1 MSLAILDQI
10 QTLDVDSRAT
20 FAEAGKPFTDSQ
32 KSVRDNLGG
41 KVPPLPSS
49 DLTSSFDQVTQPIT
63 SNPIEIP
70 TAPFSVA
77 EIQTQITGKLGDIS
91 RINIDTLPQ
100 SIPTNPGA
108 DTFKGLAV
116 TDQVNSSL
124 SSLTSSITG
133 NANFGQLGI
142 PKNQSTLFDKFQEF
156 INNAQAFPGKFL
168 DAIIKAF
175 KNFIDKLSNPDEWLD
190 RLISEASTEIFDKQ
204 IQELNYILP
213 NGAIQLYTLQLD
225 KQTQLYKEYQ
235 DFLKSLDTKNLS
247 SPKIID
253 FRKKIKSYLS
263 EVESQ
268 GKQIDLAVKK
278 FKSFDIDE
286 FSTRLANLP
295 NSGGRPIE
303 TLSRIFQGIED
314 FVNSLKERITTVTEQ
329 LKTFITKIQDLI
341 NQAITKVSEI
351 GNKIFKAIADKIE
364 QAGKALDQVQAY
376 LTNTINKLADFVQQ
390 TVAKSGE
397 IVKPLKQAI
406 NQFAT
411 AAVQGIETVAQQIKQ
426 TTKTIEKSLD
436 EVNKKITTELSQE
449 QLKAKIK
456 ELLGKVTG
464 VLQSQTVKDALN
476 KADQG
481 IDQVVAALQKVSL
494 KPAFQLAVTQTNK
507 LELELKKI
515 DVSTMGTAQKT
526 ALKVG
531 VKILQEIDVPSVV
544 NPELTAAFDSLLDP
558 VVGLVNS
565 IQKEIKQV
573 DEQVKSFAPGTLVKT
588 FLDRY
593 IQSLVTELNKYK
605 PSVLLETVKQLYD
618 TLLEK
623 LEILNPNQLLKRL
636 QELYDKLLAVVDS
649 LSPEKLT
656 QFLTGKLNALKGILD
671 NLPVEQ
677 LINKVIE
684 AIGDV
689 KKLLGGLGLDNVLNS
704 GFWQTLEE
712 ILSLNLQEQIQQVD
726 TIKAKIIERVNNIDE
741 TKLIAALTS
750 LRANLTDYATDPSI
764 AISNAKNKLNQAW
777 DNYQEAAKNF
787 TTQWEQTKPLLDDFN
802 PSPELAVDY
811 RDLLTRMTNL
821 SKTLVTAKVTNDP
834 TKKDITPSSTPTR
847 EKLDNLLTSATV
859 RSDEQIIADLK
870 KVIPNENEIESQL
883 TGPVKRILS
892 TLDEIL
898 AQPRTVLAE
907 IKKVIQRLQS
917 APTEIANILKNLTA
931 DFGKLIRDSI
941 NKVKTAIDGTVNK
954 VINSLEEI
962 YNDIRNKLKELRPLQ
977 ILNTFYDV
985 SDFKGGTVANLLT
998 KLRRKDPLDAVSAY
1012 FWTTLDKTP
1021 GVLAL
1026 LENADPNQPGTQ
1038 KALFNAL
1045 NKLLTDVNFYGA
1057 ERFKLVAENLPQEAK
1072 DLIAKPQRDEL
1083 ETIRL
1088 NRLLLETAYP
1098 QEIILSLQ
1106 SIYPFFLGKLKD
1118 IYPTE
1123 IVKQLDQLHAN
1134 IVKLI
1139 LDIPKALEGALNDEY
1154 QKVLAAYQ
1162 EISQKI
1168 DRIFKALIERLYG
1181 LKSEL
1186 GIGLEDVSDA
1196 YERLLVAIPV

>member
-10 QTLDVDSRAT
+10 QTLDVDSQAT

-32 KSVRDNLGG
+32 KLVKDNLG
-41 KVPPLPSS
+41 VTFTAVPSS
-49 DLTSSFDQVTQPIT
+49 DLNNSFDQVTKQIN

-70 TAPFSVA
+70 TAPFSVG
-77 EIQTQITGKLGDIS
+77 EIQTQVTGKLGDIS
-91 RINIDTLPQ
+91 SISIDTLTQ

-124 SSLTSSITG
+124 SNLTSSITG

-142 PKNQSTLFDKFQEF
+142 TKNQSTPFDEFQEF
-156 INNAQAFPGKFL
+156 LNNAQAFPGKVL

-190 RLISEASTEIFDKQ
+190 RLSSDALTEIFVEQ

-213 NGAIQLYTLQLD
+213 NGAIQLYTLQLNQ
-225 KQTQLYKEYQ
+225 QTQLYKDYQ
-235 DFLKSLDTKNLS
+235 NFLKSLNPKNLS
-247 SPKIID
+247 RPKIIPL
-253 FRKKIKSYLS
+253 RQQIKSWLS
-263 EVESQ
+263 EVNSQ
-268 GKQIDLAVKK
+268 EEQIDLAIKNLN
-278 FKSFDIDE
+278 SFDIDK
-286 FSTRLANLP
+286 FSTLLANLP
-295 NSGGRPIE
+295 NSGGGQIE
-303 TLSRIFQGIED
+303 TLSKMFQGIEN

-329 LKTFITKIQDLI
+329 LKTFIAKIQDLI

-351 GNKIFKAIADKIE
+351 GNKILKAIADKIE

-376 LTNTINKLADFVQQ
+376 LTNTIDKLVDFVEQ
-390 TVAKSGE
+390 TAAKSDE

-406 NQFAT
+406 NQFANT
-411 AAVQGIETVAQQIKQ
+411 AVQGIETVAQQIKQ
-426 TTKTIEKSLD
+426 TTQTIEKSLD

-464 VLQSQTVKDALN
+464 VLQSQPVKDALN

-481 IDQVVAALQKVSL
+481 IDQVVDALQKVSL
-494 KPAFQLAVTQTNK
+494 EPAFQLAVTQTNK
-507 LELELKKI
+507 LEVDLKKI
-515 DVSTMGTAQKT
+515 DISTMGTAQKT

-531 VKILQEIDVPSVV
+531 VKILQEIDVPGVV

-558 VVGLVNS
+558 VVGLVDS
-565 IQKEIKQV
+565 IQGEIKQV

-588 FLDRY
+588 FLDPY

-605 PSVLLETVKQLYD
+605 PSVLLETVKQLYE

-623 LEILNPNQLLKRL
+623 LEILNPNQLLERL
-636 QELYDKLLAVVDS
+636 EELYQKLLAVVDS

-656 QFLTGKLNALKGILD
+656 QFLTEKLNALKSILD

-689 KKLLGGLGLDNVLNS
+689 EKLLSGLGLDNVLNS

-726 TIKAKIIERVNNIDE
+726 TIKAKILERVNNIDE

-750 LRANLTDYATDPSI
+750 LRANLTNYATDPNI
-764 AISNAKNKLNQAW
+764 AISNAKNELNQAW
-777 DNYQEAAKNF
+777 NNYQKASEDF
-787 TTQWEQTKPLLDDFN
+787 TAEWNRSKPLLDNFN
-802 PSPELAVDY
+802 PPAEFAVDY
-811 RDLLTRMTNL
+811 RDLLTRMTAL
-821 SKTLVTAKVTNDP
+821 RQRLVTAKVNNDP
-834 TKKDITPSSTPTR
+834 SIKELTPSSTPTKK
-847 EKLDNLLTSATV
+847 KLDNLLKSATA

-870 KVIPNENEIESQL
+870 KVIPNEIESQL
-883 TGPVKRILS
+883 TGPLKRILS
-892 TLDEIL
+892 SLDEIL
-898 AQPRTVLAE
+898 AQPRTILAE

-917 APTEIANILKNLTA
+917 APTEIANILKTLTT
-931 DFGKLIRDSI
+931 DFGKIIRDSI

-954 VINSLEEI
+954 VIDSLETI
-962 YNDIRNKLKELRPLQ
+962 YNDIRNKLKELRPLL
-977 ILNTFYDV
+977 ILNSFYDV
-985 SDFKGGTVANLLT
+985 SDFKGGTVVNILT
-998 KLRRKDPLDAVSAY
+998 KLRRKEPLDAVSAY
-1012 FWTTLDKTP
+1012 FWTTLNETQK
-1021 GVLAL
+1021 AL

-1045 NKLLTDVNFYGA
+1045 NKLLTDVNFYGT

-1072 DLIAKPQRDEL
+1072 DLIAKPQRSEL
-1083 ETIRL
+1083 ETTRL
-1088 NRLLLETAYP
+1088 NRLLLETAYS

-1123 IVKQLDQLHAN
+1123 IVNKLDELHAN

-1154 QKVLAAYQ
+1154 QKVVAAYQ
-1162 EISQKI
+1162 EIRQKI

-1181 LKSEL
+1181 LESEL

-1196 YERLLVAIPV
+1196 YRSLLVAIPV

>member
-10 QTLDVDSRAT
+10 QTLDVDSQAT

-49 DLTSSFDQVTQPIT
+49 DLTSSFDQVTQQIT

-91 RINIDTLPQ
+91 SISIDTLTQ

-124 SSLTSSITG
+124 SNLTSSITG

-142 PKNQSTLFDKFQEF
+142 PKNQSTPFDEFQEF
-156 INNAQAFPGKFL
+156 LNNAQAFPGKVL

-190 RLISEASTEIFDKQ
+190 RLSSDALTEIFVEQ
-204 IQELNYILP
+204 IQELNYMLP
-213 NGAIQLYTLQLD
+213 NGAIQLYTLQLNQ
-225 KQTQLYKEYQ
+225 QTQLYKDYQ
-235 DFLKSLDTKNLS
+235 NFLKSLDAKNLS
-247 SPKIID
+247 RTKIIPL
-253 FRKKIKSYLS
+253 RQQIKIWLS
-263 EVESQ
+263 EVNSQ
-268 GKQIDLAVKK
+268 GEQIDLAVKNLN
-278 FKSFDIDE
+278 SFDIDK
-286 FSTRLANLP
+286 FSTLLANLP
-295 NSGGRPIE
+295 NSGGGQIE
-303 TLSRIFQGIED
+303 TLSKMFQGIEN

-376 LTNTINKLADFVQQ
+376 LTDTINKLVDFVEQ
-390 TVAKSGE
+390 TAAKSDE

-406 NQFAT
+406 NQFANT
-411 AAVQGIETVAQQIKQ
+411 AVQGIETVAQQIKQ
-426 TTKTIEKSLD
+426 TTDKITESLD

-464 VLQSQTVKDALN
+464 VLQSQPVKDALN

-494 KPAFQLAVTQTNK
+494 EPAFQLAVTQTNK
-507 LELELKKI
+507 LEVELKKI

-531 VKILQEIDVPSVV
+531 VKILQEIDVPGVV

-558 VVGLVNS
+558 VVGLVDS
-565 IQKEIKQV
+565 IQGEIKQV

-588 FLDRY
+588 FLDPY

-605 PSVLLETVKQLYD
+605 PSVLLETVKQLYE

-623 LEILNPNQLLKRL
+623 LEILNPNQLLERL
-636 QELYDKLLAVVDS
+636 EELYEKLLAVVDS

-656 QFLTGKLNALKGILD
+656 KFLTEKLNALKGILD

-689 KKLLGGLGLDNVLNS
+689 EKLLGGLGLDNVLNS

-750 LRANLTDYATDPSI
+750 LRANLTNYATDPNI
-764 AISNAKNKLNQAW
+764 AISNAKNELNQAW

-787 TTQWEQTKPLLDDFN
+787 TTQWEQTKPLLDNFN
-802 PSPELAVDY
+802 PPPELAVDY
-811 RDLLTRMTNL
+811 RDLLTRMTDL
-821 SKTLVTAKVTNDP
+821 RQRLVTAKVTNDP

-870 KVIPNENEIESQL
+870 KVIPNEIESQL

-954 VINSLEEI
+954 VIDSLEKI
-962 YNDIRNKLKELRPLQ
+962 YNDIRNKLKELRPLL
-977 ILNTFYDV
+977 ILNSFYDV

-998 KLRRKDPLDAVSAY
+998 KLRRKEPLDAVSAY
-1012 FWTTLDKTP
+1012 FWTTLNETQK
-1021 GVLAL
+1021 AL
-1026 LENADPNQPGTQ
+1026 LENGDPNHTGTRT
-1038 KALFNAL
+1038 ALFNAL

-1072 DLIAKPQRDEL
+1072 DLIAKPQRSEL

-1088 NRLLLETAYP
+1088 NRLLLETAHP

-1123 IVKQLDQLHAN
+1123 IVKKLDQLHAN

-1154 QKVLAAYQ
+1154 QKVVAAYQ
-1162 EISQKI
+1162 EIRQKI

-1181 LKSEL
+1181 LESEL

-1196 YERLLVAIPV
+1196 YRRLLVAIPV

>member
-10 QTLDVDSRAT
+10 QTLDVDSQAT

-32 KSVRDNLGG
+32 KLVKDNLGG
-41 KVPPLPSS
+41 KVTPLPSS
-49 DLTSSFDQVTQPIT
+49 DLTNSFDQVTQEIT
-63 SNPIEIP
+63 RNPIEIP
-70 TAPFSVA
+70 TAPFSVG
-77 EIQTQITGKLGDIS
+77 EIQTQVTGKLGDIS
-91 RINIDTLPQ
+91 SISIDTLTQ

-124 SSLTSSITG
+124 SNLTSSITG

-142 PKNQSTLFDKFQEF
+142 TKNQSTPFDEFQEF
-156 INNAQAFPGKFL
+156 LNNAQAFPGKVL

-190 RLISEASTEIFDKQ
+190 RLSSDALTEIFVEQ

-213 NGAIQLYTLQLD
+213 NGAIQLYTLQLNQ
-225 KQTQLYKEYQ
+225 QTQLYKDYQ
-235 DFLKSLDTKNLS
+235 NFLKSLNPKNLS
-247 SPKIID
+247 RPKIIPL
-253 FRKKIKSYLS
+253 RQQIKSWLS
-263 EVESQ
+263 EVNSQ
-268 GKQIDLAVKK
+268 EEQIDLAIKNLN
-278 FKSFDIDE
+278 SFDIDK
-286 FSTRLANLP
+286 FSTLLANLP
-295 NSGGRPIE
+295 NSGGGQIE
-303 TLSRIFQGIED
+303 TLSKMFQGIEN

-329 LKTFITKIQDLI
+329 LKTFIAKIQDLI

-351 GNKIFKAIADKIE
+351 GNKILKAIADKIE

-376 LTNTINKLADFVQQ
+376 LTNTIDKLVDFVEQ
-390 TVAKSGE
+390 TAAKSDE

-406 NQFAT
+406 NQFANT
-411 AAVQGIETVAQQIKQ
+411 AVQGIETVAQQIKQ
-426 TTKTIEKSLD
+426 TTQTIEKSLD

-464 VLQSQTVKDALN
+464 VLQSQPVKDALN

-481 IDQVVAALQKVSL
+481 IEQVVAALQKVSL
-494 KPAFQLAVTQTNK
+494 EPAFQLAVNQTNK
-507 LELELKKI
+507 LEIELKKI

-531 VKILQEIDVPSVV
+531 VKILQEIDVPGVV

-558 VVGLVNS
+558 VVGLVDS
-565 IQKEIKQV
+565 IQGEIKQV

-588 FLDRY
+588 FLDPY

-605 PSVLLETVKQLYD
+605 PSVLLETVKQLYE

-623 LEILNPNQLLKRL
+623 LEILNPNQLLERL
-636 QELYDKLLAVVDS
+636 EELYEKLLAVVDS

-656 QFLTGKLNALKGILD
+656 QFLTEKLNALKSILD

-689 KKLLGGLGLDNVLNS
+689 EKLLSGLGLDNVLNS

-726 TIKAKIIERVNNIDE
+726 TIKAKILERVNNIDE

-750 LRANLTDYATDPSI
+750 LRANLTNYATDPNI
-764 AISNAKNKLNQAW
+764 AISNAKNELNQAW
-777 DNYQEAAKNF
+777 NNYQKASEDF
-787 TTQWEQTKPLLDDFN
+787 TAEWNRSKPLLDNFN
-802 PSPELAVDY
+802 PPAEFAVDY
-811 RDLLTRMTNL
+811 RDLLTRMTAL
-821 SKTLVTAKVTNDP
+821 RQRLVTAKVNNDP
-834 TKKDITPSSTPTR
+834 SIKELTPSSTPTKK
-847 EKLDNLLTSATV
+847 KLDNLLKSATA

-870 KVIPNENEIESQL
+870 KVIPNEIESQL
-883 TGPVKRILS
+883 TGPLKRILS
-892 TLDEIL
+892 SLDEIL
-898 AQPRTVLAE
+898 AQPRTILAE

-917 APTEIANILKNLTA
+917 APTEIANILKTLTT
-931 DFGKLIRDSI
+931 DFGKIILDSI

-954 VINSLEEI
+954 VIDSLETI
-962 YNDIRNKLKELRPLQ
+962 YNDIRNKLKELRPLL
-977 ILNTFYDV
+977 ILNSFYDV

-998 KLRRKDPLDAVSAY
+998 KLRRKEPLDAVSAY
-1012 FWTTLDKTP
+1012 FWTTLNETQK
-1021 GVLAL
+1021 AL

-1045 NKLLTDVNFYGA
+1045 NKLLTDVNFYGT

-1072 DLIAKPQRDEL
+1072 DLIGKPQRSEL

-1088 NRLLLETAYP
+1088 NRLLLETAYS

-1123 IVKQLDQLHAN
+1123 IVNKLDELHAN

-1154 QKVLAAYQ
+1154 QKVVAAYQ
-1162 EISQKI
+1162 EIRQKI

-1181 LKSEL
+1181 LESEL

-1196 YERLLVAIPV
+1196 YRSLLVAIPV

>member
-10 QTLDVDSRAT
+10 QTLDVDSQAT

-49 DLTSSFDQVTQPIT
+49 DLTSSFDQVTQQIT

-91 RINIDTLPQ
+91 SISIDTLTQ

-142 PKNQSTLFDKFQEF
+142 PKNQSTPFDEFQEF
-156 INNAQAFPGKFL
+156 LNNAQAFPGKVL

-190 RLISEASTEIFDKQ
+190 RLSSDALTEIFVEQ

-213 NGAIQLYTLQLD
+213 NGAIQLYTLQLNQ
-225 KQTQLYKEYQ
+225 QTQLYKDYQ
-235 DFLKSLDTKNLS
+235 NFLKSLDPKNLS
-247 SPKIID
+247 RTKIIPL
-253 FRKKIKSYLS
+253 RQQIKSWLS
-263 EVESQ
+263 EVNSQ
-268 GKQIDLAVKK
+268 GEQIDLAVKNLN
-278 FKSFDIDE
+278 SFDIDK
-286 FSTRLANLP
+286 FSTLLANLP
-295 NSGGRPIE
+295 NSGGGQIE
-303 TLSRIFQGIED
+303 TLSKMFQGIEN

-351 GNKIFKAIADKIE
+351 GNKILTAIADKIE

-376 LTNTINKLADFVQQ
+376 LTNTINKLVDFVEQ
-390 TVAKSGE
+390 TAAKSDE

-406 NQFAT
+406 NQFANT
-411 AAVQGIETVAQQIKQ
+411 AVQGIETVAQQIKQ
-426 TTKTIEKSLD
+426 TTQAIEESLD

-464 VLQSQTVKDALN
+464 VLQSQPVKDALN

-494 KPAFQLAVTQTNK
+494 EPAFQLAVTQTNK

-531 VKILQEIDVPSVV
+531 VKILQEIDVPGVV

-558 VVGLVNS
+558 VVGLVDS
-565 IQKEIKQV
+565 IEGEIKQV

-588 FLDRY
+588 FLDPY

-605 PSVLLETVKQLYD
+605 PSVLLETVKQLYE

-623 LEILNPNQLLKRL
+623 LEILNPNQLLERL
-636 QELYDKLLAVVDS
+636 EELYEKLLAVVDS

-656 QFLTGKLNALKGILD
+656 KFLTEKLNALKGILD

-689 KKLLGGLGLDNVLNS
+689 EKLLGGLGLDNVLNS

-750 LRANLTDYATDPSI
+750 LRANLTNYATDPNI
-764 AISNAKNKLNQAW
+764 AISNAKNELNQAW

-787 TTQWEQTKPLLDDFN
+787 TTQWEQTKPLLDNFN
-802 PSPELAVDY
+802 PPPEFAVDY
-811 RDLLTRMTNL
+811 RDLLTRMTDL
-821 SKTLVTAKVTNDP
+821 RQRLVTAKVTNDP

-870 KVIPNENEIESQL
+870 KVIPNEIESQL

-954 VINSLEEI
+954 VIDSLEKI
-962 YNDIRNKLKELRPLQ
+962 YNDIRNKLKELRPLL
-977 ILNTFYDV
+977 ILNSFYDV

-998 KLRRKDPLDAVSAY
+998 KLRRKEPLDAVSAY
-1012 FWTTLDKTP
+1012 FWTTLNETQK
-1021 GVLAL
+1021 AL

-1072 DLIAKPQRDEL
+1072 DLIAKPQRSEL

-1154 QKVLAAYQ
+1154 QKVVAAYQ
-1162 EISQKI
+1162 EIRQKI

-1181 LKSEL
+1181 LESEL

-1196 YERLLVAIPV
+1196 YRRLLVAIPV

>member
-10 QTLDVDSRAT
+10 QTLDVDSQAT

-32 KSVRDNLGG
+32 KLVKDNLGV
-41 KVPPLPSS
+41 KVTPLPSS
-49 DLTSSFDQVTQPIT
+49 DLTNLTNSFDQVTQEIT
-63 SNPIEIP
+63 GNPIEIP
-70 TAPFSVA
+70 TAPFSVG
-77 EIQTQITGKLGDIS
+77 EIQTQVTGKLGDIS
-91 RINIDTLPQ
+91 SISIDTLTQ

-142 PKNQSTLFDKFQEF
+142 PKNQSTPFDEFQEF
-156 INNAQAFPGKFL
+156 LNNAQAFPGKVL

-175 KNFIDKLSNPDEWLD
+175 KNFIDKLSNPDKWLD
-190 RLISEASTEIFDKQ
+190 RLSSDALTEIFVEQ

-213 NGAIQLYTLQLD
+213 NGAIQLYTLQLNQ
-225 KQTQLYKEYQ
+225 QTQLYKDYQ
-235 DFLKSLDTKNLS
+235 NFLKSLNPKNLS
-247 SPKIID
+247 RPKIIPL
-253 FRKKIKSYLS
+253 RQQIKSWLS
-263 EVESQ
+263 EVNSQ
-268 GKQIDLAVKK
+268 EEQIDLAIKNLN
-278 FKSFDIDE
+278 SFDIDK
-286 FSTRLANLP
+286 FSTLLANLP
-295 NSGGRPIE
+295 NSGGVQIE
-303 TLSRIFQGIED
+303 TLSKMFQGIEN

-329 LKTFITKIQDLI
+329 LKTFIAKIQDLI

-351 GNKIFKAIADKIE
+351 GNKILKAIADKIE

-376 LTNTINKLADFVQQ
+376 LTNTIDKLVDFVEQ
-390 TVAKSGE
+390 TAAKSDE

-406 NQFAT
+406 NQFANT
-411 AAVQGIETVAQQIKQ
+411 AVQGIETVAQEIKQ
-426 TTKTIEKSLD
+426 TTQTIEKSLD

-464 VLQSQTVKDALN
+464 VLQSQPVKDALN

-494 KPAFQLAVTQTNK
+494 EPAFQLAVNQTNK
-507 LELELKKI
+507 LEIELKKI

-531 VKILQEIDVPSVV
+531 VKILQEIDVPGVV

-558 VVGLVNS
+558 VVGLVDS
-565 IQKEIKQV
+565 IQGEIKQV
-573 DEQVKSFAPGTLVKT
+573 DEQVKSFDPGTLVKT
-588 FLDRY
+588 FLDPY

-605 PSVLLETVKQLYD
+605 PSVLLETVKQPYE

-623 LEILNPNQLLKRL
+623 LEILNPNQLLERL
-636 QELYDKLLAVVDS
+636 EELYEKLLAVVDS

-656 QFLTGKLNALKGILD
+656 QFLTEKLNALKSILD

-689 KKLLGGLGLDNVLNS
+689 EKLLSGLGLDNVLNS

-726 TIKAKIIERVNNIDE
+726 TIKAKILERVNNIDE

-750 LRANLTDYATDPSI
+750 LRTNLTNYATEPNI
-764 AISNAKNKLNQAW
+764 AISNAKNELNQAW
-777 DNYQEAAKNF
+777 SNYQKASEDFMAEWNHS
-787 TTQWEQTKPLLDDFN
+787 KPLLDNFN
-802 PSPELAVDY
+802 PPAEFAVDY
-811 RDLLTRMTNL
+811 RDLLTRMTAL
-821 SKTLVTAKVTNDP
+821 RQRLVTAKVNNDP
-834 TKKDITPSSTPTR
+834 SIKELTPSSTPTKK
-847 EKLDNLLTSATV
+847 KLDNLLKSATA

-870 KVIPNENEIESQL
+870 KVIPNEIESQL
-883 TGPVKRILS
+883 TGPLKRILS
-892 TLDEIL
+892 SLDEIL
-898 AQPRTVLAE
+898 AQPRTILAE

-954 VINSLEEI
+954 IIDSLETIYKEI
-962 YNDIRNKLKELRPLQ
+962 VDKLKELRPLL
-977 ILNTFYDV
+977 ILNSFYDV

-998 KLRRKDPLDAVSAY
+998 KLRRKEPLDAVSAY
-1012 FWTTLDKTP
+1012 FWTTLNETQK
-1021 GVLAL
+1021 AL
-1026 LENADPNQPGTQ
+1026 LENADPKQPGTQ

-1045 NKLLTDVNFYGA
+1045 NKLLTDVNFYGT

-1072 DLIAKPQRDEL
+1072 DLIAKPQRSEL

-1088 NRLLLETAYP
+1088 NRLLLETAYS

-1123 IVKQLDQLHAN
+1123 IVNKLDELHAN

-1154 QKVLAAYQ
+1154 QKVVAAYQ
-1162 EISQKI
+1162 EIRQKI

-1181 LKSEL
+1181 LESEL

-1196 YERLLVAIPV
+1196 YRSLLVAIPV

>member
-10 QTLDVDSRAT
+10 QTLDVDSQAT
-20 FAEAGKPFTDSQ
+20 FAEAGNPFTDSQ
-32 KSVRDNLGG
+32 KLVKDNLGG
-41 KVPPLPSS
+41 KVTPLFSS
-49 DLTSSFDQVTQPIT
+49 DLTNSFDQVTQLT
-63 SNPIEIP
+63 SKPIEIP
-70 TAPFSVA
+70 TAPFSVG
-77 EIQTQITGKLGDIS
+77 EIQTQVTGKLGDIS
-91 RINIDTLPQ
+91 SISIDTLTQ
-100 SIPTNPGA
+100 SIPANPGA

-124 SSLTSSITG
+124 SNLTSSITG

-142 PKNQSTLFDKFQEF
+142 SQNQSTPFFDEFQEF
-156 INNAQAFPGKFL
+156 LNNAQAFPGKVL

-190 RLISEASTEIFDKQ
+190 RLSSEALTEIFVEQ

-213 NGAIQLYTLQLD
+213 NGAIQLYTLQLN
-225 KQTQLYKEYQ
+225 QQNQLYKDYQ
-235 DFLKSLDTKNLS
+235 NFLKSLDPKNLS
-247 SPKIID
+247 RAKIIPL
-253 FRKKIKSYLS
+253 RQQIKSWLS
-263 EVESQ
+263 EVNSQ
-268 GKQIDLAVKK
+268 GEQINLAVKNLN
-278 FKSFDIDE
+278 SFDIDK
-286 FSTRLANLP
+286 FSTLLTNLP
-295 NSGGRPIE
+295 NSGGGQIE
-303 TLSRIFQGIED
+303 TLSKMFQGIEN
-314 FVNSLKERITTVTEQ
+314 FVNSLNERITTVTEQ
-329 LKTFITKIQDLI
+329 LKTFITNIQDLI
-341 NQAITKVSEI
+341 DQAITKVSEI
-351 GNKIFKAIADKIE
+351 GNKILKAIADKIE

-376 LTNTINKLADFVQQ
+376 LTNTIDKLVDFVEQ
-390 TVAKSGE
+390 TAAKSDE

-406 NQFAT
+406 NQFANT
-411 AAVQGIETVAQQIKQ
+411 AVQGIETVAQQIKQ
-426 TTKTIEKSLD
+426 TTQTIEKSLD

-464 VLQSQTVKDALN
+464 VLQSQPVKDALN

-494 KPAFQLAVTQTNK
+494 EPAFQLAVTQTNK

-531 VKILQEIDVPSVV
+531 VKILQEIDVPGVV
-544 NPELTAAFDSLLDP
+544 NPELTAAFDSLLYP
-558 VVGLVNS
+558 VVGLVDS
-565 IQKEIKQV
+565 IQGEIKQV

-588 FLDRY
+588 FLDPY

-605 PSVLLETVKQLYD
+605 PSVLLETVKQLYE

-623 LEILNPNQLLKRL
+623 LEILNPNQLLERL
-636 QELYDKLLAVVDS
+636 EELYEKLLAVVDS

-656 QFLTGKLNALKGILD
+656 QFLTEKLNALKSILD

-689 KKLLGGLGLDNVLNS
+689 EKLLSGLGLDNVLNS

-726 TIKAKIIERVNNIDE
+726 TIKAKILERVNNIDE
-741 TKLIAALTS
+741 TKLSAALTS
-750 LRANLTDYATDPSI
+750 LRANLTNYATDPNI
-764 AISNAKNKLNQAW
+764 AISNAMNELNQAW
-777 DNYQEAAKNF
+777 ENYQKAADNF
-787 TTQWEQTKPLLDDFN
+787 AAEWNRSKPLLDNFN
-802 PSPELAVDY
+802 PPAEFAVDY
-811 RDLLTRMTNL
+811 RDLLTRMTDL
-821 SKTLVTAKVTNDP
+821 RQRLVTAKVTNDP
-834 TKKDITPSSTPTR
+834 GTKALTPLSNPTR
-847 EKLDNLLTSATV
+847 EKLDNLLKSSTA

-870 KVIPNENEIESQL
+870 KVIPNEIESQL
-883 TGPVKRILS
+883 TGPLKRILS

-898 AQPRTVLAE
+898 AQPRTILAE

-917 APTEIANILKNLTA
+917 APAEIANILKNLTA

-954 VINSLEEI
+954 IIDSLETIYKEI
-962 YNDIRNKLKELRPLQ
+962 VDKLKELRPLL
-977 ILNTFYDV
+977 ILNSFYDV
-985 SDFKGGTVANLLT
+985 SDFKGGTVVHLLT
-998 KLRRKDPLDAVSAY
+998 KLRRKEPLDAVSAY
-1012 FWTTLDKTP
+1012 FWTTLNETQK
-1021 GVLAL
+1021 AL

-1045 NKLLTDVNFYGA
+1045 NKLLTDVNFYGT

-1072 DLIAKPQRDEL
+1072 DLIAKPQRSEL

-1123 IVKQLDQLHAN
+1123 IVKKLDQLHAN

-1139 LDIPKALEGALNDEY
+1139 LDIPKALEDALNDEY
-1154 QKVLAAYQ
+1154 QKVVAAYQ
-1162 EISQKI
+1162 EIRQKI

-1181 LKSEL
+1181 LESEL

-1196 YERLLVAIPV
+1196 YRSLLVAIPV

>member
-10 QTLDVDSRAT
+10 QTPDVDPQAT
-20 FAEAGKPFTDSQ
+20 FAEAGNPFTKSQ
-32 KSVRDNLGG
+32 ELVKANL
-41 KVPPLPSS
+41 VVTFPPLP
-49 DLTSSFDQVTQPIT
+49 SFDQVTQPIT
-63 SNPIEIP
+63 SDPIKIP
-70 TAPFSVA
+70 TAPFSVG
-77 EIQTQITGKLGDIS
+77 EIQTQVTGKLGDIS
-91 RINIDTLPQ
+91 SISIDTLTQ

-124 SSLTSSITG
+124 SDLTSYITG

-142 PKNQSTLFDKFQEF
+142 PKNQSTPFDEFQEF
-156 INNAQAFPGKFL
+156 LNNAQAFPGKVL

-190 RLISEASTEIFDKQ
+190 RLSSDALTEIFVEQ

-213 NGAIQLYTLQLD
+213 NGAIQLYTLQLNQ
-225 KQTQLYKEYQ
+225 QTQLYKDYQ
-235 DFLKSLDTKNLS
+235 NFLKSLDPKNLS
-247 SPKIID
+247 RAKIIPL
-253 FRKKIKSYLS
+253 RQQIKSWLS
-263 EVESQ
+263 EVNSQ
-268 GKQIDLAVKK
+268 GEQINLAVKNLN
-278 FKSFDIDE
+278 SFDIDK
-286 FSTRLANLP
+286 FSTLLTNLP
-295 NSGGRPIE
+295 NSGGGQIE
-303 TLSRIFQGIED
+303 TLSKMFQGIEN
-314 FVNSLKERITTVTEQ
+314 FVNSLKVQIATVTKQ
-329 LKTFITKIQDLI
+329 LETFINNIQDLI

-351 GNKIFKAIADKIE
+351 GNKILKAIADKIE

-376 LTNTINKLADFVQQ
+376 LTNTIDKLVDFVEK
-390 TVAKSGE
+390 TAAKSDE
-397 IVKPLKQAI
+397 IVKPLKKAL
-406 NQFAT
+406 NQFANT
-411 AAVQGIETVAQQIKQ
+411 AVQGIETVAQQIKQ
-426 TTKTIEKSLD
+426 TTQTIEKSLD

-464 VLQSQTVKDALN
+464 VLQSQPVKDALN

-494 KPAFQLAVTQTNK
+494 EPAFQLAVTQTNK
-507 LELELKKI
+507 LETELKKI

-531 VKILQEIDVPSVV
+531 VKILQEIDVPGVV

-558 VVGLVNS
+558 VVGLVDS
-565 IQKEIKQV
+565 IQGEIKQV

-588 FLDRY
+588 FLDPY

-605 PSVLLETVKQLYD
+605 PSVLLETVKQLYE

-623 LEILNPNQLLKRL
+623 LEILNPNQLLERL
-636 QELYDKLLAVVDS
+636 EELYEKLLAVVDS

-656 QFLTGKLNALKGILD
+656 QFLTEKLNALKSILD

-689 KKLLGGLGLDNVLNS
+689 EKLLSGLGLDNVLNS

-750 LRANLTDYATDPSI
+750 LRTNLTNYATDPNI
-764 AISNAKNKLNQAW
+764 AISNAKNELNQAW
-777 DNYQEAAKNF
+777 NNYQKASEDFAAEWNRS
-787 TTQWEQTKPLLDDFN
+787 KPLLDNFN
-802 PSPELAVDY
+802 PPAEFAVDY
-811 RDLLTRMTNL
+811 RDLLTRMTAL
-821 SKTLVTAKVTNDP
+821 RQRLVTAKVTNDP
-834 TKKDITPSSTPTR
+834 DTKALTPSSNPTG
-847 EKLDNLLTSATV
+847 EKLDNLLKSSTA

-870 KVIPNENEIESQL
+870 KVIPNEIESQL
-883 TGPVKRILS
+883 TGPLKRILRS
-892 TLDEIL
+892 LDEIL
-898 AQPRTVLAE
+898 AQPRTILEE

-917 APTEIANILKNLTA
+917 APTDIAKILKNLTT
-931 DFGKLIRDSI
+931 DFGNIIRDSI

-954 VINSLEEI
+954 IIDSLETIYKEI
-962 YNDIRNKLKELRPLQ
+962 VDKLKELRPLL
-977 ILNTFYDV
+977 ILNSFYDV
-985 SDFKGGTVANLLT
+985 SDFKGGTVVHLLT
-998 KLRRKDPLDAVSAY
+998 KLRRKEPLDAVSAY
-1012 FWTTLDKTP
+1012 FWTTLNETQK
-1021 GVLAL
+1021 AL
-1026 LENADPNQPGTQ
+1026 LENGDPNQPGTQ

-1045 NKLLTDVNFYGA
+1045 NKLLTDVNLYGT

-1072 DLIAKPQRDEL
+1072 DLIAKPQRSEL

-1106 SIYPFFLGKLKD
+1106 SIYPFFLGKLKE

-1123 IVKQLDQLHAN
+1123 IVKKLDQLHAN

-1154 QKVLAAYQ
+1154 QKVVAAYQ
-1162 EISQKI
+1162 EIRQKI

-1181 LKSEL
+1181 LESEL

-1196 YERLLVAIPV
+1196 YRSLLVAIPV

>member
-10 QTLDVDSRAT
+10 QTLDVDSQAT

-91 RINIDTLPQ
+91 SISIDTLTQ

-156 INNAQAFPGKFL
+156 INNAQAFPGKVL

-190 RLISEASTEIFDKQ
+190 RLSSDALTEIFVEQ

-213 NGAIQLYTLQLD
+213 NGAIQLYTLQLNQ
-225 KQTQLYKEYQ
+225 QTQLYKEYQ
-235 DFLKSLDTKNLS
+235 DFLKSLDTENLS
-247 SPKIID
+247 CAKIID

-268 GKQIDLAVKK
+268 GKQIGLAVKK

-303 TLSRIFQGIED
+303 TLSQIFQGIED

-376 LTNTINKLADFVQQ
+376 LTNTINKLVDFVKQ
-390 TVAKSGE
+390 TAAKSDE

-426 TTKTIEKSLD
+426 TTQTIEKSLD

-494 KPAFQLAVTQTNK
+494 EPAFQLAVTQTNK

-531 VKILQEIDVPSVV
+531 VKILQEIDVPRVV
-544 NPELTAAFDSLLDP
+544 NPELTAAFDSLLYP
-558 VVGLVNS
+558 VVGLVDS

-588 FLDRY
+588 FLDPY

-605 PSVLLETVKQLYD
+605 PSVLLETVKQLYE

-623 LEILNPNQLLKRL
+623 LEILNPNQLLERL

-656 QFLTGKLNALKGILD
+656 QFLTEKLNALKGILD

-689 KKLLGGLGLDNVLNS
+689 EKLLGGLGLDNVLNS

-750 LRANLTDYATDPSI
+750 LRANLTKYATDPSI
-764 AISNAKNKLNQAW
+764 AISNAKNELNQAW

-787 TTQWEQTKPLLDDFN
+787 TTQWEQTKQLLDNFN
-802 PSPELAVDY
+802 PPPELAVDY
-811 RDLLTRMTNL
+811 RDLLTRMTDL
-821 SKTLVTAKVTNDP
+821 SQRLVTAKVTNDP

-870 KVIPNENEIESQL
+870 KVIPNEIESQL

-954 VINSLEEI
+954 VIDSLEKI
-962 YNDIRNKLKELRPLQ
+962 YNDIRNKLKELRPLL

-998 KLRRKDPLDAVSAY
+998 KLRRKEPLDAVSAY
-1012 FWTTLDKTP
+1012 FWTTLDETQK
-1021 GVLAL
+1021 AL
-1026 LENADPNQPGTQ
+1026 LENGDPNHTGTQ

-1154 QKVLAAYQ
+1154 QKVVAAYQ

>member
-10 QTLDVDSRAT
+10 QTLDVDSQAT

-32 KSVRDNLGG
+32 KLVKDNLGG

-49 DLTSSFDQVTQPIT
+49 DLTNSFDQVTQQIT

-91 RINIDTLPQ
+91 SISIDTLTQ

-142 PKNQSTLFDKFQEF
+142 PKNQATPFDEFQEF
-156 INNAQAFPGKFL
+156 LNNAQAFPGKVL

-190 RLISEASTEIFDKQ
+190 RLTSDALTEIFVEQ

-213 NGAIQLYTLQLD
+213 NGAIQLYTLQLNQ
-225 KQTQLYKEYQ
+225 QTQLYKDYQ
-235 DFLKSLDTKNLS
+235 NFLKSLDPKNLS
-247 SPKIID
+247 RTKIIPL
-253 FRKKIKSYLS
+253 RQQIKSWLS
-263 EVESQ
+263 EVNYQEE
-268 GKQIDLAVKK
+268 QIDLAVKNLN
-278 FKSFDIDE
+278 SFDIDKV
-286 FSTRLANLP
+286 STLLANLP
-295 NSGGRPIE
+295 NSGGGQIE
-303 TLSRIFQGIED
+303 TLSKMFQGIEN

-329 LKTFITKIQDLI
+329 LKTFIAKIQDLI

-351 GNKIFKAIADKIE
+351 GNKILKAIADKIE
-364 QAGKALDQVQAY
+364 QAGKALDQVQSY
-376 LTNTINKLADFVQQ
+376 LTNTINKLVDFVEQ
-390 TVAKSGE
+390 TAAKSDE

-406 NQFAT
+406 NQFANT
-411 AAVQGIETVAQQIKQ
+411 AVQGIETVAQQIKQ
-426 TTKTIEKSLD
+426 TTQTIEKSLD

-464 VLQSQTVKDALN
+464 VLQGQPVKDALN
-476 KADQG
+476 KADQA

-507 LELELKKI
+507 LEVDLKKI

-531 VKILQEIDVPSVV
+531 VKILQEIDVPGVV
-544 NPELTAAFDSLLDP
+544 NPELTAAFDSLLAP
-558 VVGLVNS
+558 VVGLVDS
-565 IQKEIKQV
+565 IQGEIKQV

-588 FLDRY
+588 FLDPY

-605 PSVLLETVKQLYD
+605 PSVLLETVKQLYE

-623 LEILNPNQLLKRL
+623 LEILNPNQLLERL
-636 QELYDKLLAVVDS
+636 EELYEKLLAVVDS

-656 QFLTGKLNALKGILD
+656 QFLTEKLNALKSILD

-689 KKLLGGLGLDNVLNS
+689 EKLLSGLGLDNVLNS

-712 ILSLNLQEQIQQVD
+712 ILSLNLREQIQQVD
-726 TIKAKIIERVNNIDE
+726 TIKAKIVERVNNIDE

-750 LRANLTDYATDPSI
+750 LRANLTNYATDPNI
-764 AISNAKNKLNQAW
+764 AISNAKNELNQAW

-787 TTQWEQTKPLLDDFN
+787 TTQWEQTKPLLDNFN
-802 PSPELAVDY
+802 PSPEFAVDY
-811 RDLLTRMTNL
+811 RDLLTRMTDL
-821 SKTLVTAKVTNDP
+821 RQRLVTAKVTNNP
-834 TKKDITPSSTPTR
+834 ETKDLTASSTPTK
-847 EKLDNLLTSATV
+847 EKLDNLLKSATV

-870 KVIPNENEIESQL
+870 KVIPNEIESQL

-907 IKKVIQRLQS
+907 IKNVIQRLQS

-941 NKVKTAIDGTVNK
+941 NKVKTAIDSTVNK
-954 VINSLEEI
+954 VIDSLETI
-962 YNDIRNKLKELRPLQ
+962 YKEIRNKLKELRPLL
-977 ILNTFYDV
+977 ILNSFYDV
-985 SDFKGGTVANLLT
+985 SDFKGGTVVNILT
-998 KLRRKDPLDAVSAY
+998 KLRRKEPLDAVSAY
-1012 FWTTLDKTP
+1012 FWTTLNETQK
-1021 GVLAL
+1021 AL

-1072 DLIAKPQRDEL
+1072 DLIAKPQRSEL

-1098 QEIILSLQ
+1098 EIILSLQ

-1123 IVKQLDQLHAN
+1123 IVKKLDQLHAN

-1154 QKVLAAYQ
+1154 QKVVAAYQ
-1162 EISQKI
+1162 EIRQKI

-1181 LKSEL
+1181 LESEL

-1196 YERLLVAIPV
+1196 YRSLLVAIPV

>member
-10 QTLDVDSRAT
+10 QTLDVDSQAT

-32 KSVRDNLGG
+32 KLVKDNLGG
-41 KVPPLPSS
+41 KVTPLPSS
-49 DLTSSFDQVTQPIT
+49 DLTNSFDQVTQEIT
-63 SNPIEIP
+63 RNPIEIP
-70 TAPFSVA
+70 TAPFSVG
-77 EIQTQITGKLGDIS
+77 EIQTQVTGKLGDIS
-91 RINIDTLPQ
+91 SISIDTLTQ

-124 SSLTSSITG
+124 SNLTSSITG

-142 PKNQSTLFDKFQEF
+142 TKNQSTPFDEFQEF
-156 INNAQAFPGKFL
+156 LNNAQAFPGKVL

-190 RLISEASTEIFDKQ
+190 RLSSDALTEIFVEQ

-213 NGAIQLYTLQLD
+213 NGAIQLYTLQLNQ
-225 KQTQLYKEYQ
+225 QTQLYKDYQ
-235 DFLKSLDTKNLS
+235 NFLKSLNPKNLS
-247 SPKIID
+247 RPKIIPL
-253 FRKKIKSYLS
+253 RQQIKSWLS
-263 EVESQ
+263 EVNSQ
-268 GKQIDLAVKK
+268 EEQIDLAIKNLN
-278 FKSFDIDE
+278 SFDIDK
-286 FSTRLANLP
+286 FSTLLANLP
-295 NSGGRPIE
+295 NSGGGQIE
-303 TLSRIFQGIED
+303 TLSKMFQGIEN

-329 LKTFITKIQDLI
+329 LKTFIAKIQDLI

-351 GNKIFKAIADKIE
+351 GNKILKAIADKIE

-376 LTNTINKLADFVQQ
+376 LTNTIDKLVDFVEQ
-390 TVAKSGE
+390 TAAKSDE

-406 NQFAT
+406 NQFANT
-411 AAVQGIETVAQQIKQ
+411 AVQGIETVAQQIKQ
-426 TTKTIEKSLD
+426 TTQTIEKSLD

-464 VLQSQTVKDALN
+464 VLQSQPVKDALN

-494 KPAFQLAVTQTNK
+494 EPAFQLAVNQTNK
-507 LELELKKI
+507 LEIELKKI

-531 VKILQEIDVPSVV
+531 VKILQEIDVPGVV

-558 VVGLVNS
+558 VVGLVDS
-565 IQKEIKQV
+565 IQGEIKQV

-588 FLDRY
+588 FLDPY

-605 PSVLLETVKQLYD
+605 PSVLLETVKQLYE

-623 LEILNPNQLLKRL
+623 LEILNPNQLLERL
-636 QELYDKLLAVVDS
+636 EELYEKLLAVVDS

-656 QFLTGKLNALKGILD
+656 QFLTEKLNALKSILD

-689 KKLLGGLGLDNVLNS
+689 EKLLSGLGLDNVLNS

-726 TIKAKIIERVNNIDE
+726 TIKAKILERVNNIDE

-750 LRANLTDYATDPSI
+750 LRTNLTNYATEPNI
-764 AISNAKNKLNQAW
+764 AISNAKNELNQAW
-777 DNYQEAAKNF
+777 NNYQKASEDF
-787 TTQWEQTKPLLDDFN
+787 TAEWDRSKSLLDNFN
-802 PSPELAVDY
+802 PPAEFAVDY
-811 RDLLTRMTNL
+811 RDLLTRMTAL
-821 SKTLVTAKVTNDP
+821 RQRLVTAKVNNDP
-834 TKKDITPSSTPTR
+834 SIKELTPSSTPTKK
-847 EKLDNLLTSATV
+847 KLDNLLKSATA

-870 KVIPNENEIESQL
+870 KVIPNEIESQL
-883 TGPVKRILS
+883 TGPLKRILS
-892 TLDEIL
+892 SLDEIL
-898 AQPRTVLAE
+898 AQPRTILAE

-954 VINSLEEI
+954 VIDSLETI
-962 YNDIRNKLKELRPLQ
+962 YNDIRNKLKELRPLL
-977 ILNTFYDV
+977 ILNSFYDV

-998 KLRRKDPLDAVSAY
+998 KLRRKEPLDAVSAY
-1012 FWTTLDKTP
+1012 FWTTLNETQK
-1021 GVLAL
+1021 AL

-1045 NKLLTDVNFYGA
+1045 NKLLTDVNFYGT

-1072 DLIAKPQRDEL
+1072 DLIGKPQRSEL

-1088 NRLLLETAYP
+1088 NRLLLETAYS

-1123 IVKQLDQLHAN
+1123 IVNKLDELHAN

-1154 QKVLAAYQ
+1154 QKVVAAYQ
-1162 EISQKI
+1162 EIRQKI

-1181 LKSEL
+1181 LESEL

-1196 YERLLVAIPV
+1196 YRSLLVAIPV

>member
-10 QTLDVDSRAT
+10 QTLDVDSQAT

-32 KSVRDNLGG
+32 KLVKDNLG
-41 KVPPLPSS
+41 VTFTAVPSS
-49 DLTSSFDQVTQPIT
+49 DLNNSFDQVTQQIT

-70 TAPFSVA
+70 TAPFSVG
-77 EIQTQITGKLGDIS
+77 EIQTQVTGKLGDIS
-91 RINIDTLPQ
+91 SISIDTLTQ

-124 SSLTSSITG
+124 SNLTSSITG

-142 PKNQSTLFDKFQEF
+142 PKNQSTPFDEFQEF
-156 INNAQAFPGKFL
+156 LNNAQAFPGKVL

-190 RLISEASTEIFDKQ
+190 RLSSDALTEIFVEQ

-213 NGAIQLYTLQLD
+213 NGAIQLYTLQLNQ
-225 KQTQLYKEYQ
+225 QTQLYKDYQ
-235 DFLKSLDTKNLS
+235 NFLKSLNPKNLS
-247 SPKIID
+247 RAKIIPL
-253 FRKKIKSYLS
+253 RQQIKSWLS
-263 EVESQ
+263 EVNSQ
-268 GKQIDLAVKK
+268 GEQIDLAVKNLN
-278 FKSFDIDE
+278 SFDIDK
-286 FSTRLANLP
+286 FSTLLANLP
-295 NSGGRPIE
+295 NSGGGQIE
-303 TLSRIFQGIED
+303 TLSKMFQGIEN

-329 LKTFITKIQDLI
+329 LKTFIAKIQDLI

-351 GNKIFKAIADKIE
+351 GNKILKAITDKIE

-376 LTNTINKLADFVQQ
+376 LTNTIDKLVDFVEQ
-390 TVAKSGE
+390 TAAKSDE

-406 NQFAT
+406 NQFANK
-411 AAVQGIETVAQQIKQ
+411 AVQGIETVAQQIKQ
-426 TTKTIEKSLD
+426 TTQTIEKSLD

-464 VLQSQTVKDALN
+464 VLQSQPVKDALN

-494 KPAFQLAVTQTNK
+494 EPAFQLAVTQTNK
-507 LELELKKI
+507 LEIELKKI

-531 VKILQEIDVPSVV
+531 VKILQEIDVPGVV

-558 VVGLVNS
+558 VVGLVDS
-565 IQKEIKQV
+565 IQGEIKQV

-588 FLDRY
+588 FLDPY

-605 PSVLLETVKQLYD
+605 PSVLLETVKQLYE

-623 LEILNPNQLLKRL
+623 LEILNPNQLLERL
-636 QELYDKLLAVVDS
+636 EELYEKLLAVVDS
-649 LSPEKLT
+649 LSPEKLK
-656 QFLTGKLNALKGILD
+656 QFLTEKLNALKSILN

-689 KKLLGGLGLDNVLNS
+689 EKLLSGLGLDNVLNS

-726 TIKAKIIERVNNIDE
+726 TIKAKILERVNNIDE

-750 LRANLTDYATDPSI
+750 LRANLTNYATDPNI
-764 AISNAKNKLNQAW
+764 AISNAKNELNQAW
-777 DNYQEAAKNF
+777 NNYQKASEDF
-787 TTQWEQTKPLLDDFN
+787 TAEWNRSKPLLDNFN
-802 PSPELAVDY
+802 PPAEFAVDY
-811 RDLLTRMTNL
+811 RDLLTRMTAL
-821 SKTLVTAKVTNDP
+821 RQRLVTAKVNNDP
-834 TKKDITPSSTPTR
+834 SIKELTPSSTPTKK
-847 EKLDNLLTSATV
+847 KLDNLLKSATA

-870 KVIPNENEIESQL
+870 KVIPNEIESQL
-883 TGPVKRILS
+883 TGPLKRILS
-892 TLDEIL
+892 SLDEIL
-898 AQPRTVLAE
+898 AQPRTILAE

-917 APTEIANILKNLTA
+917 APTEIANILKTLTT
-931 DFGKLIRDSI
+931 DFGKIILDSI

-954 VINSLEEI
+954 VIDSLETI
-962 YNDIRNKLKELRPLQ
+962 YNDIRNKLKELRPLL
-977 ILNTFYDV
+977 ILNSFYDV

-998 KLRRKDPLDAVSAY
+998 KLRRKEPLDAVSAY
-1012 FWTTLDKTP
+1012 FWTTLNETQK
-1021 GVLAL
+1021 AL

-1045 NKLLTDVNFYGA
+1045 NKLLTDVNFYGT

-1072 DLIAKPQRDEL
+1072 DLIGKPQRSEL

-1088 NRLLLETAYP
+1088 NRLLLETAYS

-1123 IVKQLDQLHAN
+1123 IVNKLDELHAN

-1154 QKVLAAYQ
+1154 QKVVAAYQ
-1162 EISQKI
+1162 EIRQKI

-1181 LKSEL
+1181 LESEL

-1196 YERLLVAIPV
+1196 YRSLLVAIPV

>member
-10 QTLDVDSRAT
+10 QTLDVDSQAT

-49 DLTSSFDQVTQPIT
+49 DLTSSFDQVTQQIT

-91 RINIDTLPQ
+91 SISIDTLTQ

-124 SSLTSSITG
+124 SNLTSSITG

-142 PKNQSTLFDKFQEF
+142 PKNQSTPFDEFQEF
-156 INNAQAFPGKFL
+156 LNNAQAFPGKVL

-190 RLISEASTEIFDKQ
+190 RLSSDALTEIFVEQ

-376 LTNTINKLADFVQQ
+376 LTNTIKKLADFVQQ

-406 NQFAT
+406 NQFANT
-411 AAVQGIETVAQQIKQ
+411 AVQGIETVAQQIKQ
-426 TTKTIEKSLD
+426 TTDKITESLD

-464 VLQSQTVKDALN
+464 VLQSQPVKDALN

-544 NPELTAAFDSLLDP
+544 NPELTAAFDSLLAP
-558 VVGLVNS
+558 VVGLVDS
-565 IQKEIKQV
+565 IQEEIKQV

-588 FLDRY
+588 FLDPY

-605 PSVLLETVKQLYD
+605 PSVLLETVKQLYE

-623 LEILNPNQLLKRL
+623 LEILNPNQLLERL
-636 QELYDKLLAVVDS
+636 EELYEKLLAVVDS

-656 QFLTGKLNALKGILD
+656 KFLTEKLNALKGILD

-689 KKLLGGLGLDNVLNS
+689 EKLLGGLGLDNVLNS

-802 PSPELAVDY
+802 PPPELAVDY
-811 RDLLTRMTNL
+811 RDLLTRMTDL
-821 SKTLVTAKVTNDP
+821 RQRLVTAKVTNDP

-870 KVIPNENEIESQL
+870 KVIPNEIESQL

-954 VINSLEEI
+954 VIDSLEKI
-962 YNDIRNKLKELRPLQ
+962 YNDIRNKLKELRPLL
-977 ILNTFYDV
+977 ILNSFYDV

-998 KLRRKDPLDAVSAY
+998 KLRRKEPLDAVSAY
-1012 FWTTLDKTP
+1012 FWTTLNETQK
-1021 GVLAL
+1021 AL

-1123 IVKQLDQLHAN
+1123 IVKKLDQLHAN

-1154 QKVLAAYQ
+1154 QKVVAAYQ
-1162 EISQKI
+1162 EIRQKI

-1181 LKSEL
+1181 LESEL

-1196 YERLLVAIPV
+1196 YRRLLVAIPV

>member
-10 QTLDVDSRAT
+10 QTLDVDSQAT
-20 FAEAGKPFTDSQ
+20 FAEAENPFTDSQ
-32 KSVRDNLGG
+32 KSVKDNLGG
-41 KVPPLPSS
+41 KVTPLPSS
-49 DLTSSFDQVTQPIT
+49 DLTNSFDQVTQQIT

-91 RINIDTLPQ
+91 SISIDTLTQ

-124 SSLTSSITG
+124 GNLTSSITG

-142 PKNQSTLFDKFQEF
+142 PKNQSTPFDEFQEF
-156 INNAQAFPGKFL
+156 LNNAQAFPGKVL

-190 RLISEASTEIFDKQ
+190 RLSSEALTEIFVEQ

-213 NGAIQLYTLQLD
+213 NGAIQLYTLQINQ
-225 KQTQLYKEYQ
+225 QTQLYKDYQ
-235 DFLKSLDTKNLS
+235 NFLKSLDPKNLS
-247 SPKIID
+247 RTKIIPL
-253 FRKKIKSYLS
+253 RQQIKSWLS
-263 EVESQ
+263 EVNSQ
-268 GKQIDLAVKK
+268 GEQIDLAVKNLN
-278 FKSFDIDE
+278 SFDIDK
-286 FSTRLANLP
+286 FSTLLANLP
-295 NSGGRPIE
+295 NGGGGQIE
-303 TLSRIFQGIED
+303 TLSKMFQGIEN

-329 LKTFITKIQDLI
+329 LKTFINNIQDLI

-351 GNKIFKAIADKIE
+351 GNKILKAIADKIE

-376 LTNTINKLADFVQQ
+376 LTNTIDKLVDFVEQ
-390 TVAKSGE
+390 TAANSDE
-397 IVKPLKQAI
+397 IVKPLKKAL
-406 NQFAT
+406 NQFANT
-411 AAVQGIETVAQQIKQ
+411 AVQGIETVAQQIKQ
-426 TTKTIEKSLD
+426 TTQTIEKSLD

-464 VLQSQTVKDALN
+464 VLQSQPVKDALN

-494 KPAFQLAVTQTNK
+494 EPAFQLAVTQTNK
-507 LELELKKI
+507 LEVDLKKI
-515 DVSTMGTAQKT
+515 DISTMGTAQKT

-531 VKILQEIDVPSVV
+531 VKILQEIDVPGVV

-558 VVGLVNS
+558 VVGLVDS
-565 IQKEIKQV
+565 IQGEIKQV

-588 FLDRY
+588 FLDPY

-605 PSVLLETVKQLYD
+605 PSVLLETVKELYE

-623 LEILNPNQLLKRL
+623 LEILNPNQLLERL
-636 QELYDKLLAVVDS
+636 EELYEKLLAVVDS

-656 QFLTGKLNALKGILD
+656 QFLTEKLNALKSILD

-689 KKLLGGLGLDNVLNS
+689 EKLLSGLGLDNVLNS

-726 TIKAKIIERVNNIDE
+726 TIKAKILERVNNIDE

-750 LRANLTDYATDPSI
+750 LRANLTNYATDPNI
-764 AISNAKNKLNQAW
+764 AISNAMNELNQAW
-777 DNYQEAAKNF
+777 ENYQKAADNF
-787 TTQWEQTKPLLDDFN
+787 AAEWNRSKPLLDNFN
-802 PSPELAVDY
+802 PPAEFAVDY
-811 RDLLTRMTNL
+811 RDLLTRMTDL
-821 SKTLVTAKVTNDP
+821 RQRLVTAKVTNDP
-834 TKKDITPSSTPTR
+834 GTKALTPLSNPTR
-847 EKLDNLLTSATV
+847 EKLDNLLKSATA

-870 KVIPNENEIESQL
+870 KVIPNEIESQL
-883 TGPVKRILS
+883 TGPLKRILS
-892 TLDEIL
+892 SLDEIL

-954 VINSLEEI
+954 IIDSLETIYKEI
-962 YNDIRNKLKELRPLQ
+962 VDKLKELRPLL
-977 ILNTFYDV
+977 ILNSFYDV
-985 SDFKGGTVANLLT
+985 SDFKGGTVVHLLT
-998 KLRRKDPLDAVSAY
+998 KLRRKEPLDAVSAY
-1012 FWTTLDKTP
+1012 FWTTLNETQK
-1021 GVLAL
+1021 AL

-1045 NKLLTDVNFYGA
+1045 NKLLTDVNFYGT

-1072 DLIAKPQRDEL
+1072 DLIAKPQRSEL

-1123 IVKQLDQLHAN
+1123 IVKKLEQLHAN

-1162 EISQKI
+1162 EIRQKI

-1181 LKSEL
+1181 LESEL

-1196 YERLLVAIPV
+1196 YRSLLVAIPV

>member
-10 QTLDVDSRAT
+10 QTLDVDSQAT

-32 KSVRDNLGG
+32 KLVKDNLGG
-41 KVPPLPSS
+41 KVTPLRSS
-49 DLTSSFDQVTQPIT
+49 DLTNLTNSFDQVTQEIT
-63 SNPIEIP
+63 GNPIEIP
-70 TAPFSVA
+70 TAPFSVG
-77 EIQTQITGKLGDIS
+77 EIQTQVTGKLGDIS
-91 RINIDTLPQ
+91 SISIDTLTQ

-142 PKNQSTLFDKFQEF
+142 PKNQSTPFDEFQEF
-156 INNAQAFPGKFL
+156 LNNAQAFPGKVL

-175 KNFIDKLSNPDEWLD
+175 KNFIDKLSNPDKWLD
-190 RLISEASTEIFDKQ
+190 RLSSDALTEIFVEQ

-213 NGAIQLYTLQLD
+213 NGAIQLYTLQLNQ
-225 KQTQLYKEYQ
+225 QTQLYKDYQ
-235 DFLKSLDTKNLS
+235 NFLKSLNPKNLS
-247 SPKIID
+247 RPKIIPL
-253 FRKKIKSYLS
+253 RQQIKSWLS
-263 EVESQ
+263 EVNSQ
-268 GKQIDLAVKK
+268 EEQIDLAIKNLN
-278 FKSFDIDE
+278 SFDIDK
-286 FSTRLANLP
+286 FSTLLANLP
-295 NSGGRPIE
+295 NSGGVQIE
-303 TLSRIFQGIED
+303 TLSKMFQGIEN

-329 LKTFITKIQDLI
+329 LKTFIAKIQDLI

-351 GNKIFKAIADKIE
+351 GNKILKAIADKIE

-376 LTNTINKLADFVQQ
+376 LTNTIDKLVDFVEQ
-390 TVAKSGE
+390 TAAKSDE

-406 NQFAT
+406 NQFANT
-411 AAVQGIETVAQQIKQ
+411 AVQGIETVAQEIKQ
-426 TTKTIEKSLD
+426 TTQTIEKSLD

-464 VLQSQTVKDALN
+464 VLQSQPVKDALN

-494 KPAFQLAVTQTNK
+494 EPAFQLAVNQTNK
-507 LELELKKI
+507 LEIELKKI

-531 VKILQEIDVPSVV
+531 VKILQEIDVPGVV

-558 VVGLVNS
+558 VVGLVDS
-565 IQKEIKQV
+565 IQGEIKQV
-573 DEQVKSFAPGTLVKT
+573 DEQVKSFDPGTLVKT
-588 FLDRY
+588 FLDPY

-605 PSVLLETVKQLYD
+605 PSVLLETVKQLYE

-623 LEILNPNQLLKRL
+623 LEILNPNQLLERL
-636 QELYDKLLAVVDS
+636 EELYEKLLAVVDS

-656 QFLTGKLNALKGILD
+656 QFLTEKLNALKSILD

-689 KKLLGGLGLDNVLNS
+689 EKLLSGLGLDNVLNS

-726 TIKAKIIERVNNIDE
+726 TIKAKILERVNNIDE

-750 LRANLTDYATDPSI
+750 LRTNLTNYATEPNI
-764 AISNAKNKLNQAW
+764 AISNAKNELNQAW
-777 DNYQEAAKNF
+777 NNYQKASEDF
-787 TTQWEQTKPLLDDFN
+787 TAEWDRSKSLLDNFN
-802 PSPELAVDY
+802 PPAEFAVDY
-811 RDLLTRMTNL
+811 RDLLTRMTAL
-821 SKTLVTAKVTNDP
+821 RQRLVTAKVNNDP
-834 TKKDITPSSTPTR
+834 SIKELTPSSTPTKK
-847 EKLDNLLTSATV
+847 KLDNLLKSATA

-870 KVIPNENEIESQL
+870 KVIPNEIESQL
-883 TGPVKRILS
+883 TGPLKRILS

-898 AQPRTVLAE
+898 AQPRTILAE

-954 VINSLEEI
+954 IIDSLETIYKEI
-962 YNDIRNKLKELRPLQ
+962 VDKLKELRPLL
-977 ILNTFYDV
+977 ILNSFYDV

-998 KLRRKDPLDAVSAY
+998 KLRRKEPLDAVSAY
-1012 FWTTLDKTP
+1012 FWTTLNETQK
-1021 GVLAL
+1021 AL
-1026 LENADPNQPGTQ
+1026 LENADPKQPGTQ

-1045 NKLLTDVNFYGA
+1045 NKLLTDVNFYGT

-1072 DLIAKPQRDEL
+1072 DLIAKPQRSEL

-1088 NRLLLETAYP
+1088 NRLLLETAYS

-1123 IVKQLDQLHAN
+1123 IVNKLDELHAN

-1154 QKVLAAYQ
+1154 QKVVAAYQ
-1162 EISQKI
+1162 EIRQKI

-1181 LKSEL
+1181 LESEL

-1196 YERLLVAIPV
+1196 YRSLLVAIPV

>member
-10 QTLDVDSRAT
+10 QTLDVDSQAT

-32 KSVRDNLGG
+32 KLVKDNLGG
-41 KVPPLPSS
+41 KVTPLTSS
-49 DLTSSFDQVTQPIT
+49 DLTNSFDQVTQLT
-63 SNPIEIP
+63 SKPIEIP
-70 TAPFSVA
+70 TAPFSVG
-77 EIQTQITGKLGDIS
+77 EIQTQVTGKLGDIS
-91 RINIDTLPQ
+91 SISIDTLTQ

-124 SSLTSSITG
+124 SNLTSSITG

-142 PKNQSTLFDKFQEF
+142 SQNQSTPFDEFQEF
-156 INNAQAFPGKFL
+156 LNNAQAFPGKVL

-190 RLISEASTEIFDKQ
+190 RLSSEALTEIFVEQ

-213 NGAIQLYTLQLD
+213 NGAIQLYTLQLNQ
-225 KQTQLYKEYQ
+225 QTQLYKDYQ
-235 DFLKSLDTKNLS
+235 NFLKSLDPKNLS
-247 SPKIID
+247 RAKIIPL
-253 FRKKIKSYLS
+253 RQQIKSWLS
-263 EVESQ
+263 EVNSQ
-268 GKQIDLAVKK
+268 GEQINLAIKNLN
-278 FKSFDIDE
+278 SFDIDK
-286 FSTRLANLP
+286 FSTLLANLP
-295 NSGGRPIE
+295 NSGGGQIE
-303 TLSRIFQGIED
+303 TLSKMFQGIEN

-351 GNKIFKAIADKIE
+351 GNKILKAIADKIE

-376 LTNTINKLADFVQQ
+376 LTNTIDKLVDFVEQ
-390 TVAKSGE
+390 TAAKSDE

-406 NQFAT
+406 NQFASN
-411 AAVQGIETVAQQIKQ
+411 AVQDIETVAQQIKQ
-426 TTKTIEKSLD
+426 TTQTIEKSLD

-464 VLQSQTVKDALN
+464 VLQSQPVKDALN

-494 KPAFQLAVTQTNK
+494 EPAFQLAVTQTNK

-531 VKILQEIDVPSVV
+531 VKILQEIDVPGVV

-558 VVGLVNS
+558 VVGLVDS
-565 IQKEIKQV
+565 IQGEIKQV

-588 FLDRY
+588 FLDPY

-605 PSVLLETVKQLYD
+605 PSVLLETVKELYE

-623 LEILNPNQLLKRL
+623 LEILNPNQLLERL
-636 QELYDKLLAVVDS
+636 EELYEKLLAVVDS

-656 QFLTGKLNALKGILD
+656 QFLTEKLNALKSILD

-689 KKLLGGLGLDNVLNS
+689 EKLLSGLGLDNVLNS

-726 TIKAKIIERVNNIDE
+726 TIKAKILERVNNIDE
-741 TKLIAALTS
+741 SKLIAALTS
-750 LRANLTDYATDPSI
+750 LRANLTNYATDPNI
-764 AISNAKNKLNQAW
+764 AISNAMNELNQAW
-777 DNYQEAAKNF
+777 ENYQKAADNF
-787 TTQWEQTKPLLDDFN
+787 AAEWNRSKPLLDNFN
-802 PSPELAVDY
+802 PPAEFAVDY
-811 RDLLTRMTNL
+811 RDLLTRMTDL
-821 SKTLVTAKVTNDP
+821 RQRLVTAKVTNDP
-834 TKKDITPSSTPTR
+834 GTKALTPLSNPTR
-847 EKLDNLLTSATV
+847 EKLDNLLKSSTA

-870 KVIPNENEIESQL
+870 KVIPNEIESQL
-883 TGPVKRILS
+883 TGPLKRILS

-898 AQPRTVLAE
+898 AQPRTILAE

-954 VINSLEEI
+954 VIDSLETI
-962 YNDIRNKLKELRPLQ
+962 YNDIRNKLKELRPLL
-977 ILNTFYDV
+977 ILNSFYDV
-985 SDFKGGTVANLLT
+985 SDFKGGTLVHLLT
-998 KLRRKDPLDAVSAY
+998 KLRRKEPLDAVSAY
-1012 FWTTLDKTP
+1012 FWTTLNETQK
-1021 GVLAL
+1021 AL

-1045 NKLLTDVNFYGA
+1045 NKLLTDVNFYGT

-1072 DLIAKPQRDEL
+1072 DLIAKPQRSEL

-1106 SIYPFFLGKLKD
+1106 SIYPFFLGKLKE

-1123 IVKQLDQLHAN
+1123 IVKKLDQLHAN

-1154 QKVLAAYQ
+1154 QKVVAAYQ
-1162 EISQKI
+1162 EIRQKI

-1181 LKSEL
+1181 LESEL

-1196 YERLLVAIPV
+1196 YRSLLVAIPV

>member
-10 QTLDVDSRAT
+10 QTLDVDSQAT

-91 RINIDTLPQ
+91 SISIDTLTQ

-142 PKNQSTLFDKFQEF
+142 PKNQSTPFDEFQEF
-156 INNAQAFPGKFL
+156 INNAQAFPGKVL

-190 RLISEASTEIFDKQ
+190 RLSSDALTEIFVEQ

-213 NGAIQLYTLQLD
+213 NGAIQLYTLQLNQ
-225 KQTQLYKEYQ
+225 QTQLYKDYQ
-235 DFLKSLDTKNLS
+235 NFLKSLDPKNLS
-247 SPKIID
+247 RTKIIPL
-253 FRKKIKSYLS
+253 RQQIKSWLS
-263 EVESQ
+263 EVNSQ
-268 GKQIDLAVKK
+268 GEQIDLAVKNL
-278 FKSFDIDE
+278 KSFDIDK
-286 FSTRLANLP
+286 FSTLLANLP
-295 NSGGRPIE
+295 NSGGGQIE
-303 TLSRIFQGIED
+303 TLSKMFQGIEN

-351 GNKIFKAIADKIE
+351 GNKILTAIADKIE

-376 LTNTINKLADFVQQ
+376 LTNTINKLVDFVEQ
-390 TVAKSGE
+390 TAAKSDE

-426 TTKTIEKSLD
+426 TTQTIEKSLD

-494 KPAFQLAVTQTNK
+494 EPAFQLAVTQTNK

-531 VKILQEIDVPSVV
+531 VKILQEIDVPGVV

-558 VVGLVNS
+558 VVGLVDS
-565 IQKEIKQV
+565 IQGEIKQV

-588 FLDRY
+588 FLDPY

-605 PSVLLETVKQLYD
+605 PSVLLETVKQLYE

-623 LEILNPNQLLKRL
+623 LEILNPNQLLERL
-636 QELYDKLLAVVDS
+636 EELYEKLLAVVDS

-656 QFLTGKLNALKGILD
+656 QFLTEKLNALKGILD

-689 KKLLGGLGLDNVLNS
+689 EKLLGGLGLDNVLNS

-750 LRANLTDYATDPSI
+750 LRANLTNYATDPNI
-764 AISNAKNKLNQAW
+764 AISNAKNELNQAW
-777 DNYQEAAKNF
+777 SNYQTASEDFMAEW
-787 TTQWEQTKPLLDDFN
+787 TRSKPLLDNFN
-802 PSPELAVDY
+802 PPPELAVDY
-811 RDLLTRMTNL
+811 RDLLTRMTDL
-821 SKTLVTAKVTNDP
+821 RQRLVTAKVTNDP

-870 KVIPNENEIESQL
+870 KVIPNEIESQL

-954 VINSLEEI
+954 VIDSLEKI
-962 YNDIRNKLKELRPLQ
+962 YNDIRNKLKELRPLL
-977 ILNTFYDV
+977 ILNSFYDV

-998 KLRRKDPLDAVSAY
+998 KLRRKEPLDAVSAY
-1012 FWTTLDKTP
+1012 FWTTLNETQK
-1021 GVLAL
+1021 AL
-1026 LENADPNQPGTQ
+1026 LENADTNQPGTQ

-1072 DLIAKPQRDEL
+1072 DLIAKPQRSEL

-1154 QKVLAAYQ
+1154 QKVVAAYQ
-1162 EISQKI
+1162 EIRQKI

-1181 LKSEL
+1181 LESEL

-1196 YERLLVAIPV
+1196 YRRLLVAIPV

>member
-10 QTLDVDSRAT
+10 QTLDVDSQAT

-32 KSVRDNLGG
+32 KLVKDNLGG
-41 KVPPLPSS
+41 KVTPLPSS
-49 DLTSSFDQVTQPIT
+49 DLTNSFDQVTQEIT
-63 SNPIEIP
+63 GNPIEIP
-70 TAPFSVA
+70 TAPFSVG
-77 EIQTQITGKLGDIS
+77 EIQTQVTGKLGDIS
-91 RINIDTLPQ
+91 SISIDTLTQ

-142 PKNQSTLFDKFQEF
+142 PKNQSTPFDEFQEF
-156 INNAQAFPGKFL
+156 LNNAQAFPGKVL

-175 KNFIDKLSNPDEWLD
+175 KNFIDKLSNPDKWLD
-190 RLISEASTEIFDKQ
+190 RLSSDALTEIFVEQ

-213 NGAIQLYTLQLD
+213 NGAIQLYTLQLNQ
-225 KQTQLYKEYQ
+225 QTQLYKDYQ
-235 DFLKSLDTKNLS
+235 NFLKSLNPKNLS
-247 SPKIID
+247 RAKIIPL
-253 FRKKIKSYLS
+253 RQQIKSWLS
-263 EVESQ
+263 EVNSQ
-268 GKQIDLAVKK
+268 EEQIDLAIKNLN
-278 FKSFDIDE
+278 SFDIDK
-286 FSTRLANLP
+286 FSTLLANLP
-295 NSGGRPIE
+295 NSGGGQIE
-303 TLSRIFQGIED
+303 TLSKMFQGIEN

-329 LKTFITKIQDLI
+329 LKTFIAKIQDLI

-351 GNKIFKAIADKIE
+351 GNKILKAIADKIE

-376 LTNTINKLADFVQQ
+376 LTNTIDKLVDFVEQ
-390 TVAKSGE
+390 TAAKSDE

-406 NQFAT
+406 NQFANT
-411 AAVQGIETVAQQIKQ
+411 AVQGIETVAQQIKQ
-426 TTKTIEKSLD
+426 TTQTIEKSLD

-464 VLQSQTVKDALN
+464 VLQSQPVKDALN

-494 KPAFQLAVTQTNK
+494 EPAFQLAVNQTNK
-507 LELELKKI
+507 LEIELKKI

-531 VKILQEIDVPSVV
+531 VKILQEIDVPGVV

-558 VVGLVNS
+558 VVGLVDS
-565 IQKEIKQV
+565 IQGEIKQV

-588 FLDRY
+588 FLDPY

-605 PSVLLETVKQLYD
+605 PSVLLETVKQLYE

-623 LEILNPNQLLKRL
+623 LEILNPNQLLERL
-636 QELYDKLLAVVDS
+636 EELYEKLLAVVDS

-656 QFLTGKLNALKGILD
+656 QFLTEKLNALKSILD

-689 KKLLGGLGLDNVLNS
+689 EKLLSGLGLDNVLNS

-726 TIKAKIIERVNNIDE
+726 TIKAKILERVNNIDE

-750 LRANLTDYATDPSI
+750 LRTNLTNYATEPNI
-764 AISNAKNKLNQAW
+764 AISNAKNELNQAW
-777 DNYQEAAKNF
+777 NNYQKASEDF
-787 TTQWEQTKPLLDDFN
+787 TAEWDRSKSLLDNFN
-802 PSPELAVDY
+802 PPAEFAVDY
-811 RDLLTRMTNL
+811 RDLLTRMTAL
-821 SKTLVTAKVTNDP
+821 RQRLVTAKVNNDP
-834 TKKDITPSSTPTR
+834 SIKELTPSSTPTKK
-847 EKLDNLLTSATV
+847 KLDNLLKSATA

-870 KVIPNENEIESQL
+870 KVIPNEIESQL
-883 TGPVKRILS
+883 TGPLKRILS
-892 TLDEIL
+892 SLDEIL
-898 AQPRTVLAE
+898 AQPRTILAE

-954 VINSLEEI
+954 IIDSLETIYKEI
-962 YNDIRNKLKELRPLQ
+962 VDKLKELRPLL
-977 ILNTFYDV
+977 ILNSFYDV

-998 KLRRKDPLDAVSAY
+998 KLRRKEPLDAVSAY
-1012 FWTTLDKTP
+1012 FWTTLNETQK
-1021 GVLAL
+1021 AL
-1026 LENADPNQPGTQ
+1026 LENADPKQPGTQ

-1045 NKLLTDVNFYGA
+1045 NKLLTDVNFYGT

-1072 DLIAKPQRDEL
+1072 DLIAKPQRSEL

-1088 NRLLLETAYP
+1088 NRLLLETAYS

-1123 IVKQLDQLHAN
+1123 IVNKLDELHAN

-1154 QKVLAAYQ
+1154 QKVVAAYQ
-1162 EISQKI
+1162 EIRQKI

-1181 LKSEL
+1181 LESEL

-1196 YERLLVAIPV
+1196 YRSLLVAIPV

>member
-10 QTLDVDSRAT
+10 QTLDVDSQAT

-49 DLTSSFDQVTQPIT
+49 DLTSSFDQVTQQIT

-91 RINIDTLPQ
+91 SISIDTLTQ

-124 SSLTSSITG
+124 SNLTSSITG

-142 PKNQSTLFDKFQEF
+142 PKNQSTPFDEFQEF
-156 INNAQAFPGKFL
+156 LNNAQAFPGKVL

-190 RLISEASTEIFDKQ
+190 RLSSDALTEIFVEQ

-213 NGAIQLYTLQLD
+213 NGAIQLYTLQLNQ
-225 KQTQLYKEYQ
+225 QTQLYKDYQ
-235 DFLKSLDTKNLS
+235 NFLKSLDAKNLS
-247 SPKIID
+247 RTKIIPL
-253 FRKKIKSYLS
+253 RQQIKIWLS
-263 EVESQ
+263 EVNSQ
-268 GKQIDLAVKK
+268 GEQIDLAVKNLN
-278 FKSFDIDE
+278 SFDIDK
-286 FSTRLANLP
+286 FSTLLANLP
-295 NSGGRPIE
+295 NSGGGQIE
-303 TLSRIFQGIED
+303 TLSKMFQGIEN

-351 GNKIFKAIADKIE
+351 GNKILTAIADKIE

-376 LTNTINKLADFVQQ
+376 LTNTINKLVDFVEQ
-390 TVAKSGE
+390 TAAKSDE

-494 KPAFQLAVTQTNK
+494 EPAFQLAVTQTNK
-507 LELELKKI
+507 LEVELKKI

-531 VKILQEIDVPSVV
+531 VKILQEIDVPGVV

-558 VVGLVNS
+558 VVGLVDS
-565 IQKEIKQV
+565 IQGEIKQV

-588 FLDRY
+588 FLDPY

-605 PSVLLETVKQLYD
+605 PSVLLETVKQLYE

-623 LEILNPNQLLKRL
+623 LEILNPNQLLERL
-636 QELYDKLLAVVDS
+636 EELYEKLLAVVDS

-656 QFLTGKLNALKGILD
+656 KFLTEKLNALKGILD

-689 KKLLGGLGLDNVLNS
+689 EKLLGGLGLDNVLNS

-750 LRANLTDYATDPSI
+750 LRANLTNYATDPNI
-764 AISNAKNKLNQAW
+764 AISNAKNELNQAW

-787 TTQWEQTKPLLDDFN
+787 TTQWEQTKPLLDNFN
-802 PSPELAVDY
+802 PPPELAVDY
-811 RDLLTRMTNL
+811 RDLLTRMTDL
-821 SKTLVTAKVTNDP
+821 RQRLVTAKVTNDP

-870 KVIPNENEIESQL
+870 KVIPNEIESQL

-954 VINSLEEI
+954 VIDSLEKI
-962 YNDIRNKLKELRPLQ
+962 YNDIRNKLKELRPLL
-977 ILNTFYDV
+977 ILNSFYDV

-998 KLRRKDPLDAVSAY
+998 KLRRKEPLDAVSAY
-1012 FWTTLDKTP
+1012 FWTTLNETQK
-1021 GVLAL
+1021 AL

-1072 DLIAKPQRDEL
+1072 DLIAKPQRSEL

-1088 NRLLLETAYP
+1088 NRLLLETAHP

-1123 IVKQLDQLHAN
+1123 IVKKLDQLHAN

-1154 QKVLAAYQ
+1154 QKVVAAYQ
-1162 EISQKI
+1162 EIRQKI

-1181 LKSEL
+1181 LESEL

-1196 YERLLVAIPV
+1196 YRRLLVAIPV

>member
-10 QTLDVDSRAT
+10 QTLDVDSQAT

-32 KSVRDNLGG
+32 KSVKDNLGG

-49 DLTSSFDQVTQPIT
+49 DLTNSFDQVTQQIT

-91 RINIDTLPQ
+91 SISIDTLTQ

-142 PKNQSTLFDKFQEF
+142 PKNQAAPFDEFQEF
-156 INNAQAFPGKFL
+156 LNNAQAFPGKVL

-190 RLISEASTEIFDKQ
+190 RLSSDALTEIFVEQ

-213 NGAIQLYTLQLD
+213 NGAIQLYTLQLNQ
-225 KQTQLYKEYQ
+225 QTQLYKDYQ
-235 DFLKSLDTKNLS
+235 NFLKSLDPKTLS
-247 SPKIID
+247 RAKIIPL
-253 FRKKIKSYLS
+253 RQQIKSWLS
-263 EVESQ
+263 EVNSQ
-268 GKQIDLAVKK
+268 GEQIDLAVKNLN
-278 FKSFDIDE
+278 SFDIDK
-286 FSTRLANLP
+286 FSPLLANLP
-295 NSGGRPIE
+295 NSAGGQIE
-303 TLSRIFQGIED
+303 TLSKMFQGIEN

-351 GNKIFKAIADKIE
+351 GNKILKAIADKIE
-364 QAGKALDQVQAY
+364 QAGKALDQVQSY
-376 LTNTINKLADFVQQ
+376 LTNTINKLVDFVEQ
-390 TVAKSGE
+390 TAAKSDE
-397 IVKPLKQAI
+397 IVKPLKQAV
-406 NQFAT
+406 NQFANT
-411 AAVQGIETVAQQIKQ
+411 AVQGIETVAQQIKQ
-426 TTKTIEKSLD
+426 TTQTIEKSLD

-464 VLQSQTVKDALN
+464 VLQSQPVKDALN

-481 IDQVVAALQKVSL
+481 IEQVVAALQKVSL
-494 KPAFQLAVTQTNK
+494 EPAFQLAVTQTNK
-507 LELELKKI
+507 LEGELKKI

-531 VKILQEIDVPSVV
+531 VKILQEIDVPGVV

-558 VVGLVNS
+558 VVGLVDS
-565 IQKEIKQV
+565 IQGEIKQV

-588 FLDRY
+588 FLDPY

-605 PSVLLETVKQLYD
+605 PSVLLETVKQLYE

-623 LEILNPNQLLKRL
+623 LEILNPNQLLERL
-636 QELYDKLLAVVDS
+636 EELYEKLLAVVDS

-656 QFLTGKLNALKGILD
+656 QFLTEKLNALKSILD

-689 KKLLGGLGLDNVLNS
+689 EKLLGGLGLDNVLNS

-712 ILSLNLQEQIQQVD
+712 ILSLNLREQIQQVD
-726 TIKAKIIERVNNIDE
+726 TIKAKIVERVNNIDE

-750 LRANLTDYATDPSI
+750 LRANLTNYATDPNI
-764 AISNAKNKLNQAW
+764 AISNAKNELKQAW

-787 TTQWEQTKPLLDDFN
+787 TTQWEQTKPLLDNFN
-802 PSPELAVDY
+802 PPPEFAVDY
-811 RDLLTRMTNL
+811 RDLLTRMTDL
-821 SKTLVTAKVTNDP
+821 RQRLVTAKVTNNP
-834 TKKDITPSSTPTR
+834 ETKDLTASSTPTK
-847 EKLDNLLTSATV
+847 EKLDNLLKSATA

-870 KVIPNENEIESQL
+870 KVIPNEIESQL

-954 VINSLEEI
+954 VIDSLETI
-962 YNDIRNKLKELRPLQ
+962 YKEIRNKLKELRPLL
-977 ILNTFYDV
+977 ILNSFYDV
-985 SDFKGGTVANLLT
+985 SDFKGGTVVNILT
-998 KLRRKDPLDAVSAY
+998 KLRRKEPLDAVSAY
-1012 FWTTLDKTP
+1012 FWTTLNETQK
-1021 GVLAL
+1021 AL

-1072 DLIAKPQRDEL
+1072 DLIAKPQRSEL

-1098 QEIILSLQ
+1098 EIILSLQ

-1123 IVKQLDQLHAN
+1123 IVKKLDQLHAN

-1154 QKVLAAYQ
+1154 QKVVAAYQ
-1162 EISQKI
+1162 EIRQKI

-1181 LKSEL
+1181 LESEL

-1196 YERLLVAIPV
+1196 YRSLLVAIPV

>member
-1 MSLAILDQI
+1 MSLAILDQLR
-10 QTLDVDSRAT
+10 TLDVDSQAA
-20 FAEAGKPFTDSQ
+20 FAGAGNLFTASQ
-32 KSVRDNLGG
+32 KLVKDNLGV
-41 KVPPLPSS
+41 KVTPLP

-91 RINIDTLPQ
+91 SISIDTLTQ

-124 SSLTSSITG
+124 SNLTSSITG

-142 PKNQSTLFDKFQEF
+142 PKNQSTPFDEFQEF
-156 INNAQAFPGKFL
+156 LNNAQAFPGKVL

-190 RLISEASTEIFDKQ
+190 RLSSDALTEIFVEQ

-213 NGAIQLYTLQLD
+213 NGAIQLYTLQLNQ
-225 KQTQLYKEYQ
+225 QTQLYKDYQ
-235 DFLKSLDTKNLS
+235 NFLKSLNPKNLS
-247 SPKIID
+247 RAKIIPL
-253 FRKKIKSYLS
+253 RQQIKSWLS
-263 EVESQ
+263 EVNSQ
-268 GKQIDLAVKK
+268 GEQIDLAVKNL
-278 FKSFDIDE
+278 KSFDIDK
-286 FSTRLANLP
+286 FSTLLANLP
-295 NSGGRPIE
+295 NSGGGQIE
-303 TLSRIFQGIED
+303 TLSKMFQGIEN

-351 GNKIFKAIADKIE
+351 GKKILKAIADKIE

-376 LTNTINKLADFVQQ
+376 LTNTINKLVDFVEQ
-390 TVAKSGE
+390 TAAKSDK
-397 IVKPLKQAI
+397 IVKPLKEAI
-406 NQFAT
+406 NKFADT
-411 AAVQGIETVAQQIKQ
+411 AVQGIETVAKQIKQ
-426 TTKTIEKSLD
+426 TTDKITESLD
-436 EVNKKITTELSQE
+436 EVNKKITTKLTQE
-449 QLKAKIK
+449 QLQEKIE

-464 VLQSQTVKDALN
+464 VLESQPVKDALN

-494 KPAFQLAVTQTNK
+494 EPAFQLAVTQTNK
-507 LELELKKI
+507 LEVDLKKI

-531 VKILQEIDVPSVV
+531 VKILQEIDVPGVV
-544 NPELTAAFDSLLDP
+544 NPELTAAFDSLLEP
-558 VVGLVNS
+558 VVGLVDS
-565 IQKEIKQV
+565 IQGEIKQV

-588 FLDRY
+588 FLDPY

-605 PSVLLETVKQLYD
+605 PSVLLETVKQLYE

-623 LEILNPNQLLKRL
+623 LEILNPNQLLERL
-636 QELYDKLLAVVDS
+636 EELYEKLLAVVDS

-656 QFLTGKLNALKGILD
+656 QFLTEKLNALKGILD

-689 KKLLGGLGLDNVLNS
+689 EKLLGGLGLDNVLNS

-750 LRANLTDYATDPSI
+750 LRANLTNYATDPNI
-764 AISNAKNKLNQAW
+764 AISNAKNELNQAW

-787 TTQWEQTKPLLDDFN
+787 TTQWEQTKPLLDNFN
-802 PSPELAVDY
+802 PSPEFAVDY
-811 RDLLTRMTNL
+811 RDLLTRMTDL
-821 SKTLVTAKVTNDP
+821 RQRLVTANDP

-870 KVIPNENEIESQL
+870 KVIPNEIESQL

-917 APTEIANILKNLTA
+917 APTEIANILTNLT
-931 DFGKLIRDSI
+931 DYFGKLILDSI

-954 VINSLEEI
+954 IIDSLEKI
-962 YNDIRNKLKELRPLQ
+962 YNDIRNKLKELRPLL
-977 ILNTFYDV
+977 ILNSFYDV
-985 SDFKGGTVANLLT
+985 SDFKGGTGANLLT
-998 KLRRKDPLDAVSAY
+998 KLRRKEPLDAVSAY
-1012 FWTTLDKTP
+1012 FWTTLNETQK
-1021 GVLAL
+1021 AL

-1072 DLIAKPQRDEL
+1072 DLIAKPQRSEL

-1123 IVKQLDQLHAN
+1123 IVKKLDQLHAN

-1154 QKVLAAYQ
+1154 QKVVDAYQ
-1162 EISQKI
+1162 EIRQKI

-1181 LKSEL
+1181 LESEL

-1196 YERLLVAIPV
+1196 YRSLLVAIPV

>member
-10 QTLDVDSRAT
+10 QTLDVDSQAT

-32 KSVRDNLGG
+32 KLVKDNLGG
-41 KVPPLPSS
+41 KVTPLSSS
-49 DLTSSFDQVTQPIT
+49 DLTNSFDQVTQQIT

-91 RINIDTLPQ
+91 SISIDTLTQ
-100 SIPTNPGA
+100 SIPANPGA

-124 SSLTSSITG
+124 SNLTSSITG

-142 PKNQSTLFDKFQEF
+142 SQNQSTPFDEFQEF
-156 INNAQAFPGKFL
+156 LNNAQAFPGKVL

-190 RLISEASTEIFDKQ
+190 RLSSEALTEIFVEQ

-213 NGAIQLYTLQLD
+213 NGAIQLYTLQLNQ
-225 KQTQLYKEYQ
+225 QTQLYKDYQ
-235 DFLKSLDTKNLS
+235 NFLKSLDPKNLS
-247 SPKIID
+247 RAKIIPL
-253 FRKKIKSYLS
+253 RQQIKSWLS
-263 EVESQ
+263 EVNSQ
-268 GKQIDLAVKK
+268 GEQINLAVKNLN
-278 FKSFDIDE
+278 SFDIDK
-286 FSTRLANLP
+286 FSTLLTNLP
-295 NSGGRPIE
+295 NSGGGQIE
-303 TLSRIFQGIED
+303 TLSKMFQGIEN
-314 FVNSLKERITTVTEQ
+314 FVNSLNERITTVTEQ
-329 LKTFITKIQDLI
+329 LKTFITNIQDLI
-341 NQAITKVSEI
+341 DQAITKVSEI
-351 GNKIFKAIADKIE
+351 GNKILKAIADKIE

-376 LTNTINKLADFVQQ
+376 LTNTIDKLVDFVEQ
-390 TVAKSGE
+390 TAAKSDE

-406 NQFAT
+406 NQFANT
-411 AAVQGIETVAQQIKQ
+411 AVQGIETVAQKIKQ
-426 TTKTIEKSLD
+426 TTQTIEKSLD

-464 VLQSQTVKDALN
+464 VLQSQPVKDALN

-494 KPAFQLAVTQTNK
+494 EPAFQLAVTQTNK

-531 VKILQEIDVPSVV
+531 VKILQEIDVPGVV
-544 NPELTAAFDSLLDP
+544 NPELTAAFDSLLYP
-558 VVGLVNS
+558 VVGLVDS
-565 IQKEIKQV
+565 IQGEIKQV

-588 FLDRY
+588 FLDPY

-605 PSVLLETVKQLYD
+605 PSVLLETVKELYE

-623 LEILNPNQLLKRL
+623 LEILNPNQLLERL
-636 QELYDKLLAVVDS
+636 EELYEKLLAVVDS

-656 QFLTGKLNALKGILD
+656 QFLTEKLNALKSILD

-689 KKLLGGLGLDNVLNS
+689 EKLLSGLGLDNVLNS

-726 TIKAKIIERVNNIDE
+726 TIKAKILERVNNIDE
-741 TKLIAALTS
+741 TKLSAALTS
-750 LRANLTDYATDPSI
+750 LRTNLTNYATDPNI
-764 AISNAKNKLNQAW
+764 AISNAMNELNQAW
-777 DNYQEAAKNF
+777 ENYQKAADNF
-787 TTQWEQTKPLLDDFN
+787 AAEWNRSKPLLDNFN
-802 PSPELAVDY
+802 PPAEFAVDY
-811 RDLLTRMTNL
+811 RDLLTRMTDL
-821 SKTLVTAKVTNDP
+821 RQRLVTAKVTNDP
-834 TKKDITPSSTPTR
+834 GTKALTPLSNPTR
-847 EKLDNLLTSATV
+847 EKLDNLLKSSTA

-870 KVIPNENEIESQL
+870 KVIPNEIESQL
-883 TGPVKRILS
+883 TGPLKRILS

-898 AQPRTVLAE
+898 AQPRTILAE

-954 VINSLEEI
+954 VIDSLETI
-962 YNDIRNKLKELRPLQ
+962 YNDIRNKLKELRPLL
-977 ILNTFYDV
+977 ILNSFYDV
-985 SDFKGGTVANLLT
+985 SDFKGGTLVHLLT
-998 KLRRKDPLDAVSAY
+998 KLRRKEPLDAVSAY
-1012 FWTTLDKTP
+1012 FWTTLNETQK
-1021 GVLAL
+1021 AL

-1045 NKLLTDVNFYGA
+1045 NKLLTDVNFYGT

-1072 DLIAKPQRDEL
+1072 DLIAKPQRSEL

-1106 SIYPFFLGKLKD
+1106 SIYPFFLGKLKE

-1123 IVKQLDQLHAN
+1123 IVKKLDQLHAN

-1139 LDIPKALEGALNDEY
+1139 LDIPKALEDALNDEY
-1154 QKVLAAYQ
+1154 QKVVAAYQ
-1162 EISQKI
+1162 EIRQKI

-1181 LKSEL
+1181 LESEL

-1196 YERLLVAIPV
+1196 YRSLLVAIPV

>member
-10 QTLDVDSRAT
+10 QTLDVDSQAT

-32 KSVRDNLGG
+32 KSVKDNLGG
-41 KVPPLPSS
+41 KVTPLPSS
-49 DLTSSFDQVTQPIT
+49 DLTSSFDQVTQQIT

-70 TAPFSVA
+70 TAPFSVG
-77 EIQTQITGKLGDIS
+77 EIQTQVTGKLGDIS
-91 RINIDTLPQ
+91 SISIDTLTQ
-100 SIPTNPGA
+100 SIPANPGA

-124 SSLTSSITG
+124 SNLTSSITG

-142 PKNQSTLFDKFQEF
+142 PKNQSTPFDEFQEF
-156 INNAQAFPGKFL
+156 LNNAQAFPGKVL

-190 RLISEASTEIFDKQ
+190 RLSSDALTEIFVEQ

-213 NGAIQLYTLQLD
+213 NGAIQLYTLQLNQ
-225 KQTQLYKEYQ
+225 QTQLYKDYQ
-235 DFLKSLDTKNLS
+235 NFLKSLDPKNLS
-247 SPKIID
+247 RAKIIPL
-253 FRKKIKSYLS
+253 RQQIKSWLS
-263 EVESQ
+263 EVNSQ
-268 GKQIDLAVKK
+268 GEQIDLAVKNLN
-278 FKSFDIDE
+278 SFDIDK
-286 FSTRLANLP
+286 FSTLLANLP
-295 NSGGRPIE
+295 NSGGGQIE
-303 TLSRIFQGIED
+303 TLSKMFQGIEN

-329 LKTFITKIQDLI
+329 LKTFIAKIRDLI

-351 GNKIFKAIADKIE
+351 GNKILKAIADKIE

-376 LTNTINKLADFVQQ
+376 LTNTIDKLVDFVEQ
-390 TVAKSGE
+390 TAAKSDE

-406 NQFAT
+406 NQFANT
-411 AAVQGIETVAQQIKQ
+411 AVQGIETVAQQIKQ
-426 TTKTIEKSLD
+426 TTQTIEKSLD

-464 VLQSQTVKDALN
+464 VLQSQPVKDALN

-494 KPAFQLAVTQTNK
+494 EPAFQLAVTQTNK
-507 LELELKKI
+507 LETELKKI

-531 VKILQEIDVPSVV
+531 VKILQEIDVPGVV

-558 VVGLVNS
+558 VVGLVDS
-565 IQKEIKQV
+565 IQGEIKQV

-588 FLDRY
+588 FIDPY

-605 PSVLLETVKQLYD
+605 PSVLLETVKQLYE

-623 LEILNPNQLLKRL
+623 LEILNPNQLLERL
-636 QELYDKLLAVVDS
+636 EELYEKLLAVVDS

-656 QFLTGKLNALKGILD
+656 QSLTEKLNALKSILD

-689 KKLLGGLGLDNVLNS
+689 EKLLSGLGLDNVLNS

-750 LRANLTDYATDPSI
+750 LRTNLTNYATDPNI
-764 AISNAKNKLNQAW
+764 AISNAKNELNQAW
-777 DNYQEAAKNF
+777 NNYQKASEDFAAEWNRS
-787 TTQWEQTKPLLDDFN
+787 KPLLDNFN
-802 PSPELAVDY
+802 PPAEFAVDY
-811 RDLLTRMTNL
+811 RDLLTRMTDL
-821 SKTLVTAKVTNDP
+821 RQRLVTAKVTNNP
-834 TKKDITPSSTPTR
+834 ETKALTPSSTPTK
-847 EKLDNLLTSATV
+847 EKLDNLLKSATA

-870 KVIPNENEIESQL
+870 KVIPNEIESQL
-883 TGPVKRILS
+883 TGPLKRILS
-892 TLDEIL
+892 SLDEIL
-898 AQPRTVLAE
+898 AQPRTILAE

-954 VINSLEEI
+954 IIDSLETI
-962 YNDIRNKLKELRPLQ
+962 YNDIRSKLKELRPLL
-977 ILNTFYDV
+977 ILNSFYDV

-998 KLRRKDPLDAVSAY
+998 KLRRKEPLDAVSAY
-1012 FWTTLDKTP
+1012 FWTTLNETQK
-1021 GVLAL
+1021 AL

-1045 NKLLTDVNFYGA
+1045 NKLLTDVNFYGT

-1072 DLIAKPQRDEL
+1072 DLIAKPQRSEL

-1106 SIYPFFLGKLKD
+1106 SIYPFFLGKLKE

-1123 IVKQLDQLHAN
+1123 IVKKLDQLHAN

-1154 QKVLAAYQ
+1154 QKVVAAYQ
-1162 EISQKI
+1162 EIRQKI

-1181 LKSEL
+1181 LESEL

-1196 YERLLVAIPV
+1196 YRSLLVAIPV

>member
-10 QTLDVDSRAT
+10 QTLDVDSQAT

-49 DLTSSFDQVTQPIT
+49 DLTSSFDQVTQQIT

-91 RINIDTLPQ
+91 SISIDTLTQ

-124 SSLTSSITG
+124 SNLTSSITG

-142 PKNQSTLFDKFQEF
+142 PKNQSTPFDEFQEF
-156 INNAQAFPGKFL
+156 LNNAQAFPGKVL

-190 RLISEASTEIFDKQ
+190 RLSSDALTEIFVEQ

-213 NGAIQLYTLQLD
+213 NGAIQLYTLQLNQ
-225 KQTQLYKEYQ
+225 QTQLYKDYQ
-235 DFLKSLDTKNLS
+235 NFLKSLDAKNLS
-247 SPKIID
+247 RTKIIPL
-253 FRKKIKSYLS
+253 RQQIKIWLS
-263 EVESQ
+263 EVNSQ
-268 GKQIDLAVKK
+268 GEQIDLAVKNLN
-278 FKSFDIDE
+278 SFDIDK
-286 FSTRLANLP
+286 FSTLLANLP
-295 NSGGRPIE
+295 NSGGGQIE
-303 TLSRIFQGIED
+303 TLSKMFQGIEN

-376 LTNTINKLADFVQQ
+376 LTDTINKLVDFVEQ
-390 TVAKSGE
+390 TAAKSDE

-406 NQFAT
+406 NQFANT
-411 AAVQGIETVAQQIKQ
+411 AVQGIETVAQQIKQ
-426 TTKTIEKSLD
+426 TTQTIDKSLD

-494 KPAFQLAVTQTNK
+494 EPAFQLAVTQTNK
-507 LELELKKI
+507 LEVELKKI

-558 VVGLVNS
+558 VVGLVDS
-565 IQKEIKQV
+565 IQGEIKQV

-588 FLDRY
+588 FLDPY

-605 PSVLLETVKQLYD
+605 PSVLLETVKQLYE

-623 LEILNPNQLLKRL
+623 LEILNPNQLLERL
-636 QELYDKLLAVVDS
+636 EELYEKLLAVVDS

-656 QFLTGKLNALKGILD
+656 KFLTEKLNALKSILD

-689 KKLLGGLGLDNVLNS
+689 EKLLSGLGLDNVLNS

-750 LRANLTDYATDPSI
+750 LRANLTNYATDPNI
-764 AISNAKNKLNQAW
+764 AISNAKNELNQAW

-787 TTQWEQTKPLLDDFN
+787 TTQWEQTKPLLDNFN
-802 PSPELAVDY
+802 PPPELAVDY
-811 RDLLTRMTNL
+811 RDLLTRMTDL
-821 SKTLVTAKVTNDP
+821 RQRLVTAKVTNDP

-870 KVIPNENEIESQL
+870 KVIPNEIESQL

-954 VINSLEEI
+954 VIDSLEKI
-962 YNDIRNKLKELRPLQ
+962 YNDIRNKLKELRPLL
-977 ILNTFYDV
+977 ILNSFYDV

-998 KLRRKDPLDAVSAY
+998 KLRRKEPLDAVSAY
-1012 FWTTLDKTP
+1012 FWTTLNETQK
-1021 GVLAL
+1021 AL

-1072 DLIAKPQRDEL
+1072 DLIAKPQRSEL

-1123 IVKQLDQLHAN
+1123 IVKKLDQLHAN

-1154 QKVLAAYQ
+1154 QKVVAAYQ
-1162 EISQKI
+1162 EIRQKI

-1181 LKSEL
+1181 LESEL

-1196 YERLLVAIPV
+1196 YRRLLVAIPV

>member
-10 QTLDVDSRAT
+10 QTLDVDSQAT

-32 KSVRDNLGG
+32 KLVKDNLGG
-41 KVPPLPSS
+41 KVTPLPSS
-49 DLTSSFDQVTQPIT
+49 DLTNSFDKVTQEIT
-63 SNPIEIP
+63 RNPIEIP
-70 TAPFSVA
+70 TAPFSVG
-77 EIQTQITGKLGDIS
+77 EIQTQVTGKLGDIS
-91 RINIDTLPQ
+91 SISIDTLTQ

-124 SSLTSSITG
+124 SNLTSSITG

-142 PKNQSTLFDKFQEF
+142 PKNQSTPFDEFQEF
-156 INNAQAFPGKFL
+156 LNNAQAFPGKVL
-168 DAIIKAF
+168 DALIKAF

-190 RLISEASTEIFDKQ
+190 RLSSDALTEIFVEQ

-213 NGAIQLYTLQLD
+213 NGAIQLYTLQLNQ
-225 KQTQLYKEYQ
+225 QTQLYKDYQ
-235 DFLKSLDTKNLS
+235 NFLKSLNPKNLS
-247 SPKIID
+247 RPKIIPL
-253 FRKKIKSYLS
+253 RQQIKSWLS
-263 EVESQ
+263 EVNSQ
-268 GKQIDLAVKK
+268 GEQIDLAVKNLN
-278 FKSFDIDE
+278 SFDIDK
-286 FSTRLANLP
+286 FSTLLANLP
-295 NSGGRPIE
+295 NSGGGQIE
-303 TLSRIFQGIED
+303 TLSKMFQGIEN

-329 LKTFITKIQDLI
+329 LKTFIAKIRDLI

-351 GNKIFKAIADKIE
+351 GNKILKAIADKIE

-376 LTNTINKLADFVQQ
+376 LTNTIDKLVDFVEQ
-390 TVAKSGE
+390 TAAKSDE

-406 NQFAT
+406 NQFANT
-411 AAVQGIETVAQQIKQ
+411 AVQGIETVAQQIKQ
-426 TTKTIEKSLD
+426 TTQTIEKSLD

-464 VLQSQTVKDALN
+464 VLQSQPVKDALN

-494 KPAFQLAVTQTNK
+494 EPAFQLAVNQTNK
-507 LELELKKI
+507 LEIELKKI

-531 VKILQEIDVPSVV
+531 VKILQEIDVPGVV

-558 VVGLVNS
+558 VVGLVDS
-565 IQKEIKQV
+565 IQGEIKQV

-588 FLDRY
+588 FLDPY

-605 PSVLLETVKQLYD
+605 PSVLLETVKQLYE

-623 LEILNPNQLLKRL
+623 LEILNPNQLLERL
-636 QELYDKLLAVVDS
+636 EELYEKLLAVVDS

-656 QFLTGKLNALKGILD
+656 QFLTEKLNALKSILD

-689 KKLLGGLGLDNVLNS
+689 EKLLSGLGLDNVLNS

-750 LRANLTDYATDPSI
+750 LRTNLTNYATDPNI
-764 AISNAKNKLNQAW
+764 AISNAKNELNQAW
-777 DNYQEAAKNF
+777 NNYQKASEDF
-787 TTQWEQTKPLLDDFN
+787 TAEWDRSKSLLDNFN
-802 PSPELAVDY
+802 PPAEFAVDY
-811 RDLLTRMTNL
+811 RDLLTRMTAL
-821 SKTLVTAKVTNDP
+821 RQRLVTAKVNNDP
-834 TKKDITPSSTPTR
+834 SIKELTPSSTPTKK
-847 EKLDNLLTSATV
+847 KLDNLLKSATA

-870 KVIPNENEIESQL
+870 KVIPNEIESQL
-883 TGPVKRILS
+883 TGPLKRILS

-898 AQPRTVLAE
+898 AQPRTILAE

-954 VINSLEEI
+954 IIDSLETIYKEI
-962 YNDIRNKLKELRPLQ
+962 VDKLKELRPLL
-977 ILNTFYDV
+977 ILNSFYDV

-998 KLRRKDPLDAVSAY
+998 KLRRKEPLDAVSAY
-1012 FWTTLDKTP
+1012 FWTTLNETQK
-1021 GVLAL
+1021 AL
-1026 LENADPNQPGTQ
+1026 LENADPKQPGTQ

-1045 NKLLTDVNFYGA
+1045 NKLLTDVNFYGT

-1072 DLIAKPQRDEL
+1072 DLIAKPQRSEL

-1088 NRLLLETAYP
+1088 NRLLLETAYS

-1123 IVKQLDQLHAN
+1123 IVNKLDELHAN

-1154 QKVLAAYQ
+1154 QKVVAAYQ
-1162 EISQKI
+1162 EIRQKI

-1181 LKSEL
+1181 LESEL

-1196 YERLLVAIPV
+1196 YRSLLVAIPV

>member
-10 QTLDVDSRAT
+10 QTLDVDSQAT

-49 DLTSSFDQVTQPIT
+49 DLTSSFDQVTQQIT

-91 RINIDTLPQ
+91 SISIDTLTQ

-124 SSLTSSITG
+124 SNLTSSITG

-142 PKNQSTLFDKFQEF
+142 PKNQSTPFDEFQEF
-156 INNAQAFPGKFL
+156 LNNAQAFPGKVL

-190 RLISEASTEIFDKQ
+190 RLSSDALTEIFVEQ

-213 NGAIQLYTLQLD
+213 NGAIQLYTLQLNQ
-225 KQTQLYKEYQ
+225 QTQLYKDYQ
-235 DFLKSLDTKNLS
+235 NFLKSLDAKNLS
-247 SPKIID
+247 RTKIIPL
-253 FRKKIKSYLS
+253 RQQIKIWLS
-263 EVESQ
+263 EVNSQ
-268 GKQIDLAVKK
+268 GEQIDLAVKNLN
-278 FKSFDIDE
+278 SFDIDK
-286 FSTRLANLP
+286 FSTLLANLP
-295 NSGGRPIE
+295 NSGGGQIE
-303 TLSRIFQGIED
+303 TLSKMFQGIEN

-376 LTNTINKLADFVQQ
+376 LTNTINKLADFVEQ
-390 TVAKSGE
+390 TVAKSDE

-426 TTKTIEKSLD
+426 TTQTIEKSLD

-494 KPAFQLAVTQTNK
+494 EPAFQLAVTQTNK

-588 FLDRY
+588 FLDPY

-636 QELYDKLLAVVDS
+636 QELYEKLLAVVDS

-656 QFLTGKLNALKGILD
+656 QFLTEKLNALKGILD

-689 KKLLGGLGLDNVLNS
+689 EKLLGGLGLDNVLNS

-726 TIKAKIIERVNNIDE
+726 TIKAKIIERVNNNNE

-750 LRANLTDYATDPSI
+750 LRANLTKYATDPNI
-764 AISNAKNKLNQAW
+764 AISNAKNELNQAW

-811 RDLLTRMTNL
+811 RDLLTRMTDL
-821 SKTLVTAKVTNDP
+821 SKRLVTAKVTNDP

-870 KVIPNENEIESQL
+870 KVIPNEIESQL

-954 VINSLEEI
+954 VINSLEKI

-1072 DLIAKPQRDEL
+1072 DLIAKPQRSEL

-1154 QKVLAAYQ
+1154 QKVVDAYR

-1186 GIGLEDVSDA
+1186 GIGLEYVSDA
-1196 YERLLVAIPV
+1196 YGRLLVAIPV